1 MNFIKEKN
9 TPVMEQYLSLK
20 AQYNDHLLF
29 YRMGDF
35 YELFFEDAI
44 KAAKLLNIVLTKR
57 GHSNGQEIPMCG
69 VPAHSS
75 ESYLHKL
82 IDLGFKVAVCDQL
95 ETVDEAK
102 KRGYKSIVKR
112 DVVRIVTPGTIIEES
127 LLEDKSNNYLAS
139 IVEKDNDYAIGW
151 LELSTGKFFH
161 TVTNLNALDSDLLR
175 ISPRELLISEKL
187 TENEK
192 FRSILRNYKISIA
205 QHAQSFFEYNK
216 SHRTLCEFYKVKELG
231 VIGNFSW
238 VEIMACGSLLEY
250 VRTTQRGSV
259 PRLEL
264 PKTYKQQNFMLIDA
278 SARRNLELFSTQS
291 GEKKGSLI
299 SVIDYTVT
307 APGGRLLKQV
317 LASPLVCPK
326 AINLRLNTV
335 QFFVNNH
342 ESRKKIR
349 EILSNI
355 PDIER
360 SLSRLMLGR
369 GSPKDIN
376 LLKIGLGKILELFEF
391 LSKLDLSHEKSTTH
405 SEVSFQRVTR
415 EKESWIP
422 VSSTGMTE
430 QSTGMIEQSTGMTEE
445 STEITQESTGVTD
458 SYTRDPLKSNQCEL
472 SLIHKNLGNHKN
484 LFELLSG
491 AVFDNNVGNIKEGG
505 FINPKYDSE
514 LSELSYILNNSNKL
528 ITKLRESYRDLT
540 GIAALKILHNNIL
553 GYYVEVSANH
563 KVTSDIFI
571 HRQSLANSF
580 RYTTAELKELENK
593 ILTARDA
600 AINLE
605 IRIFGELCSK
615 IAEESEKIAI
625 AANALAKLDI
635 RTAFA
640 ELAVQ
645 NNYVKPTVNNSK
657 EFNICSGRHPV
668 IEANSKFI
676 ANSIN
681 LAGIHL
687 ITGPNMAG
695 KSTFLRQNALI
706 AILAHMGSF
715 VPAES
720 AHIGV
725 IDKVFSRVGAT
736 DNIAAGHSTFMVE
749 MIETATIV
757 NHATDRSL
765 VILDE
770 IGRGTGVYDGLSIAQ
785 AVIEH
790 IHNVNK
796 CRAIFATHY
805 HELTKVSGYLE
816 NVKCFCVKIKEW
828 NGEVIFLH
836 EVIEGI
842 ADESYGIHV
851 AKLAGFPDSVLN
863 RAGEVF
869 AELMPIANP
878 L

>member
-1 MNFIKEKN
+1 MSFVKEKN
-9 TPVMEQYLSLK
+9 TPVMEQYLNLK
-20 AQYNDHLLF
+20 AQYKDHLLF
-29 YRMGDF
+29 YRLGDF
-35 YELFFEDAI
+35 YELFFDDAI

-57 GHSNGQEIPMCG
+57 GNSCGQEIPMCG

-82 IDLGFKVAVCDQL
+82 IDLGFKVAICDQL
-95 ETVDEAK
+95 ETADEAK

-112 DVVRIVTPGTIIEES
+112 DVVRVVTPGTIIEDS

-139 IVEKDNDYAIGW
+139 IVEQNDEYAISW

-161 TVTNLNALDSDLLR
+161 TLTSLKALDSDLLR
-175 ISPRELLISEKL
+175 ISPRELLISEKF
-187 TENEK
+187 TEDEK
-192 FRSILRNYKISIA
+192 IRSVLKNYKISIT
-205 QHAQSFFEYNK
+205 QHAQSFFEYSK
-216 SHRTLCEFYKVKELG
+216 SHRTLCEFYKIRELG
-231 VIGNFSW
+231 SIGNFSK
-238 VEIMACGSLLEY
+238 VEIMACGALLEY
-250 VRTTQRGSV
+250 VRVTQRGSI
-259 PRLEL
+259 PRLEF

-278 SARRNLELFSTQS
+278 SARRNLELFSTQF

-299 SVIDYTVT
+299 SVIDHTVT
-307 APGGRLLKQV
+307 ASGGRLLKQM
-317 LASPLVCPK
+317 LASPLACSK
-326 AINLRLNTV
+326 AINLRLSTA

-342 ESRKKIR
+342 DSRKKIR

-360 SLSRLMLGR
+360 SLSRLILGR
-369 GSPKDIN
+369 GSPKDMN
-376 LLKIGLGKILELFEF
+376 LLKIGLGKTLELSEF
-391 LSKLDLSHEKSTTH
+391 LCKI
-405 SEVSFQRVTR
+405 
-415 EKESWIP
+415 ESGENGSLPQQYVI
-422 VSSTGMTE
+422 
-430 QSTGMIEQSTGMTEE
+430 Q
-445 STEITQESTGVTD
+445 TEIQPASRAGITVKSDES
-458 SYTRDPLKSNQCEL
+458 EL
-472 SLIHKNLGNHKN
+472 STIHKSLGNHKD
-484 LFELLSG
+484 LFELLNS
-491 AVFDNNVGNIKEGG
+491 AILDNNLSSVKEGG
-505 FINPKYDSE
+505 FIHSKYNSE
-514 LSELSYILNNSNKL
+514 LYELSYILNNSNKL

-563 KVTSDIFI
+563 KITSDIFI
-571 HRQSLANSF
+571 HRQSLANSM
-580 RYTTAELKELENK
+580 RYTTNELKELENK

-600 AINLE
+600 AIGLE
-605 IRIFGELCSK
+605 MKIFSELCSEVAK
-615 IAEESEKIAI
+615 ESEKIAL

-645 NNYVKPTVNNSK
+645 NNYVKPIIDDSK
-657 EFNICSGRHPV
+657 EFNICSGRHLV
-668 IEANSKFI
+668 VEVNDKFI

-725 IDKVFSRVGAT
+725 IDKIFSRVGAT
-736 DNIAAGHSTFMVE
+736 DNITAGYSTFMVE

-757 NHATDRSL
+757 NQATDRSL

-805 HELTKVSGYLE
+805 HELTKVSKYLK
-816 NVKCFCVKIKEW
+816 NVKCFCVKIREW

-863 RAGEVF
+863 RASEVF
-869 AELMPIANP
+869 EELKA
-878 L
+878 

>member
-1 MNFIKEKN
+1 MCNIIYNNVYQYNILKNIMSFVKEKN
-9 TPVMEQYLSLK
+9 TPVMEQYLNLK
-20 AQYNDHLLF
+20 AQYKDHLLF
-29 YRMGDF
+29 YRLGDF
-35 YELFFEDAI
+35 YELFFDDAI

-57 GHSNGQEIPMCG
+57 GNSCGQEIPMCG

-82 IDLGFKVAVCDQL
+82 IDLGFKVAICDQL
-95 ETVDEAK
+95 ETADEAK

-112 DVVRIVTPGTIIEES
+112 DVVRVVTPGTIIEDS

-139 IVEKDNDYAIGW
+139 IVEQNDEYAISW

-161 TVTNLNALDSDLLR
+161 TLTSLKALDSDLLR
-175 ISPRELLISEKL
+175 ISPRELLISEKF
-187 TENEK
+187 TEDEK
-192 FRSILRNYKISIA
+192 IRSILKNYKISIT
-205 QHAQSFFEYNK
+205 QHAQSFFEYSK
-216 SHRTLCEFYKVKELG
+216 SHRTLCEFYKIRELG
-231 VIGNFSW
+231 SIGNFSK
-238 VEIMACGSLLEY
+238 VEIMACGALLEY
-250 VRTTQRGSV
+250 VRVTQRGSI
-259 PRLEL
+259 PRLEF

-278 SARRNLELFSTQS
+278 SARRNLELFSTQF

-299 SVIDYTVT
+299 SVIDHTVT
-307 APGGRLLKQV
+307 ASGGRLLKQM
-317 LASPLVCPK
+317 LASPLACSK
-326 AINLRLNTV
+326 AINLRLSTA

-342 ESRKKIR
+342 DSRRKIR

-360 SLSRLMLGR
+360 SLSRLILGR
-369 GSPKDIN
+369 GSPKDMN
-376 LLKIGLGKILELFEF
+376 LLKIGLGKTLELSEF
-391 LSKLDLSHEKSTTH
+391 LCKI
-405 SEVSFQRVTR
+405 
-415 EKESWIP
+415 ESGENGSLPQQYVI
-422 VSSTGMTE
+422 
-430 QSTGMIEQSTGMTEE
+430 Q
-445 STEITQESTGVTD
+445 TEIQPASRAGITVKSDES
-458 SYTRDPLKSNQCEL
+458 EL
-472 SLIHKNLGNHKN
+472 STIHKSLGNHKD
-484 LFELLSG
+484 LFELLNS
-491 AVFDNNVGNIKEGG
+491 AILDNNLSSVKEGG
-505 FINPKYDSE
+505 FIHSKYNSE

-528 ITKLRESYRDLT
+528 VTKLRESYRDLT

-563 KVTSDIFI
+563 KITSDIFI
-571 HRQSLANSF
+571 HRQSLANSM
-580 RYTTAELKELENK
+580 RYTTNELKELENK

-600 AINLE
+600 AIGLE
-605 IRIFGELCSK
+605 MKIFSELCSEVAK
-615 IAEESEKIAI
+615 ESEKIAL

-645 NNYVKPTVNNSK
+645 NNYVKPIIDDSK

-668 IEANSKFI
+668 VEVNDKFI

-725 IDKVFSRVGAT
+725 IDKIFSRVGAT
-736 DNIAAGHSTFMVE
+736 DNITAGYSTFMVE

-757 NHATDRSL
+757 NQATDRSL

-805 HELTKVSGYLE
+805 HELTKVSKYLK
-816 NVKCFCVKIKEW
+816 NVKCFCVKIREW

-863 RAGEVF
+863 RASEVF
-869 AELMPIANP
+869 EELKA
-878 L
+878 

>member
-1 MNFIKEKN
+1 MSFVREKN
-9 TPVMEQYLSLK
+9 TPVMEQYLNLK
-20 AQYNDHLLF
+20 AQYKDHLLF
-29 YRMGDF
+29 YRLGDF
-35 YELFFEDAI
+35 YELFFDDAI

-57 GHSNGQEIPMCG
+57 GNSNGQEIPMCG

-82 IDLGFKVAVCDQL
+82 IDLGFKVAICDQL
-95 ETVDEAK
+95 ETANEAK

-112 DVVRIVTPGTIIEES
+112 DVVRVVTPGTIIEDS

-139 IVEKDNDYAIGW
+139 IVEQNDEYAISW

-161 TVTNLNALDSDLLR
+161 TLTNLKALDSDLLR
-175 ISPRELLISEKL
+175 ISPRELLISEKF
-187 TENEK
+187 TEDEK
-192 FRSILRNYKISIA
+192 IRSILKNYKISIT
-205 QHAQSFFEYNK
+205 QHAQSFFEYSK
-216 SHRTLCEFYKVKELG
+216 SHRTLCEFYKIRELG
-231 VIGNFSW
+231 SIGNFSK
-238 VEIMACGSLLEY
+238 VEIMACGALLEY
-250 VRTTQRGSV
+250 VRVTQRGSI
-259 PRLEL
+259 PRLEF

-278 SARRNLELFSTQS
+278 SARRNLELFSTQF

-299 SVIDYTVT
+299 SVIDHTVT
-307 APGGRLLKQV
+307 ASGGRLLKQM
-317 LASPLVCPK
+317 LASPLACSK
-326 AINLRLNTV
+326 AINLRLSTA

-342 ESRKKIR
+342 EPRRKIR

-360 SLSRLMLGR
+360 SLSRLILGR
-369 GSPKDIN
+369 GSPKDMN
-376 LLKIGLGKILELFEF
+376 LLKIGLGKTLELSEF
-391 LSKLDLSHEKSTTH
+391 LCKI
-405 SEVSFQRVTR
+405 
-415 EKESWIP
+415 ESGENGSLPQQYVIQVADTGIQMQIP
-422 VSSTGMTE
+422 ASRAGMTVK
-430 QSTGMIEQSTGMTEE
+430 SDE
-445 STEITQESTGVTD
+445 S
-458 SYTRDPLKSNQCEL
+458 EL
-472 SLIHKNLGNHKN
+472 STIHKSLGNHKD
-484 LFELLSG
+484 LFELLNS
-491 AVFDNNVGNIKEGG
+491 AILDNNLSSVKEGG
-505 FINPKYDSE
+505 FINPKYNSE

-528 ITKLRESYRDLT
+528 VTKLRESYRDLT

-563 KVTSDIFI
+563 KITSDIFI
-571 HRQSLANSF
+571 HRQSLANSM
-580 RYTTAELKELENK
+580 RYTTNELKELENK

-600 AINLE
+600 AIGLE
-605 IRIFGELCSK
+605 VKIFSELCSEVAK
-615 IAEESEKIAI
+615 ESEKIAL

-635 RTAFA
+635 RATFA

-645 NNYVKPTVNNSK
+645 NNYVKPIIDDSK
-657 EFNICSGRHPV
+657 EFNIRNGRHPV
-668 IEANSKFI
+668 VEVNDKFI

-706 AILAHMGSF
+706 AVLAHMGSF

-725 IDKVFSRVGAT
+725 IDKIFSRVGAT
-736 DNIAAGHSTFMVE
+736 DNITAGYSTFMVE

-757 NHATDRSL
+757 NQATDRSL

-805 HELTKVSGYLE
+805 HELTKVSKYLK
-816 NVKCFCVKIKEW
+816 NVKCFCVKIREW

-863 RAGEVF
+863 RASEVF
-869 AELMPIANP
+869 EELKA
-878 L
+878 

>member
-1 MNFIKEKN
+1 MNFVREKN
-9 TPVMEQYLSLK
+9 TPVMEQYLNLK
-20 AQYNDHLLF
+20 AQYKDHLLF
-29 YRMGDF
+29 YRLGDF
-35 YELFFEDAI
+35 YELFFDDAV

-57 GHSNGQEIPMCG
+57 GNSCGQDIPMCG

-82 IDLGFKVAVCDQL
+82 INLGFKVAICDQL
-95 ETVDEAK
+95 ETADEAK
-102 KRGYKSIVKR
+102 RRGHKSIVKR
-112 DVVRIVTPGTIIEES
+112 DVVRIVTPGTIIEDS

-139 IVEKDNDYAIGW
+139 IVEQNGEYAIGW

-161 TVTNLNALDSDLLR
+161 TLTNLKALDSDLLR
-175 ISPRELLISEKL
+175 ISPKELLISEKL
-187 TENEK
+187 TEDEK
-192 FRSILRNYKISIA
+192 IRSILKNYKISIT

-216 SHRTLCEFYKVKELG
+216 SHRTLCEFYKIRELG
-231 VIGNFSW
+231 VIGNFSK
-238 VEIMACGSLLEY
+238 VEIIACGALLEY
-250 VRTTQRGSV
+250 VRVTQRGSI

-264 PKTYKQQNFMLIDA
+264 PKPYRQQSFMLIDA
-278 SARRNLELFSTQS
+278 SARRNLELFSTQF

-299 SVIDYTVT
+299 SVIDHTVT
-307 APGGRLLKQV
+307 ASGGRLLKQM
-317 LASPLVCPK
+317 LASPLACPK
-326 AINLRLNTV
+326 AINLRLSTA
-335 QFFVNNH
+335 QFFVNSY
-342 ESRKKIR
+342 EARKKIR

-369 GSPKDIN
+369 GSPKDMN
-376 LLKIGLGKILELFEF
+376 LLKIGLGKTLELSEF
-391 LSKLDLSHEKSTTH
+391 LSTLHSYHLSEKSA
-405 SEVSFQRVTR
+405 VDLQMSFQCLTV
-415 EKESWIP
+415 ESKGKEPMSTAQIA
-422 VSSTGMTE
+422 SSD
-430 QSTGMIEQSTGMTEE
+430 E
-445 STEITQESTGVTD
+445 S
-458 SYTRDPLKSNQCEL
+458 EL
-472 SLIHKNLGNHKN
+472 STIHKSFGNHKE
-484 LFELLSG
+484 LFELLND
-491 AVFDNNVGNIKEGG
+491 AVLDNNLSSAKEGG
-505 FINPKYDSE
+505 FINPKYNQE
-514 LSELSYILNNSNKL
+514 LSELSYVLNNSNKL

-553 GYYVEVSANH
+553 GYYIEVSANH
-563 KVTSDIFI
+563 KLTSDIFI
-571 HRQSLANSF
+571 HRQSLANSM
-580 RYTTAELKELENK
+580 RYTTNELKELENK

-600 AINLE
+600 VISLE
-605 IRIFGELCSK
+605 MKIFSELCGK
-615 IAEESEKIAI
+615 IAKESEKIAL

-640 ELAVQ
+640 ELAMQ
-645 NNYVKPTVNNSK
+645 NNYVKPIIDDSK

-668 IEANSKFI
+668 VEVNDKFI
-676 ANSIN
+676 ANNIN

-715 VPAES
+715 VPADS

-725 IDKVFSRVGAT
+725 IDKIFSRVGAT
-736 DNIAAGHSTFMVE
+736 DNITAGYSTFMVE

-757 NHATDRSL
+757 NQATDRSL

-805 HELTKVSGYLE
+805 HELTKVSKYLK

-836 EVIEGI
+836 EVVEGV

-851 AKLAGFPDSVLN
+851 AKLAGFPDSVLD
-863 RAGEVF
+863 RASEVF
-869 AELMPIANP
+869 EELKA
-878 L
+878 

>member
-1 MNFIKEKN
+1 MSFVKEKN
-9 TPVMEQYLSLK
+9 TPVMEQYLNLK
-20 AQYNDHLLF
+20 AQYKDHLLF
-29 YRMGDF
+29 YRLGDF
-35 YELFFEDAI
+35 YELFFDDAI

-57 GHSNGQEIPMCG
+57 GNSCGQEIPMCG

-82 IDLGFKVAVCDQL
+82 IDLGFKVAICDQL
-95 ETVDEAK
+95 ETADEAK

-112 DVVRIVTPGTIIEES
+112 DVVRVVTPGTIIEDS

-139 IVEKDNDYAIGW
+139 IVEQNDEYAISW

-161 TVTNLNALDSDLLR
+161 TLTSLKALDSDLLR
-175 ISPRELLISEKL
+175 ISPRELLISEKF
-187 TENEK
+187 TEDEK
-192 FRSILRNYKISIA
+192 IRSILKNYKISIT
-205 QHAQSFFEYNK
+205 QHAQSFFEYSK
-216 SHRTLCEFYKVKELG
+216 SHRTLCEFYKIRELG
-231 VIGNFSW
+231 SIGNFSK
-238 VEIMACGSLLEY
+238 VEIMACGALLEY
-250 VRTTQRGSV
+250 VRVTQRGSI
-259 PRLEL
+259 PRLEF

-278 SARRNLELFSTQS
+278 SARRNLELFSTQF

-299 SVIDYTVT
+299 SVIDHTVT
-307 APGGRLLKQV
+307 ASGGRLLKQM
-317 LASPLVCPK
+317 LASPLACSK
-326 AINLRLNTV
+326 AINLRLSTA

-342 ESRKKIR
+342 DSRRKIR

-360 SLSRLMLGR
+360 SLSRLILGR
-369 GSPKDIN
+369 GSPKDMN
-376 LLKIGLGKILELFEF
+376 LLKIGLGKTLELSEF
-391 LSKLDLSHEKSTTH
+391 LCKI
-405 SEVSFQRVTR
+405 
-415 EKESWIP
+415 ESGENGSLPQQYVI
-422 VSSTGMTE
+422 
-430 QSTGMIEQSTGMTEE
+430 Q
-445 STEITQESTGVTD
+445 TEIQPASRAGITVKSDES
-458 SYTRDPLKSNQCEL
+458 EL
-472 SLIHKNLGNHKN
+472 STIHKSLGNHKD
-484 LFELLSG
+484 LFELLNS
-491 AVFDNNVGNIKEGG
+491 AILDNNLSSVKEGG
-505 FINPKYDSE
+505 FIHSKYNSE

-528 ITKLRESYRDLT
+528 VTKLRESYRDLT

-563 KVTSDIFI
+563 KITSDIFI
-571 HRQSLANSF
+571 HRQSLANSM
-580 RYTTAELKELENK
+580 RYTTNELKELENK

-600 AINLE
+600 AIGLE
-605 IRIFGELCSK
+605 MKIFSELCSEVAK
-615 IAEESEKIAI
+615 ESEKIAL

-645 NNYVKPTVNNSK
+645 NNYVKPIIDDSK

-668 IEANSKFI
+668 VEVNDKFI

-725 IDKVFSRVGAT
+725 IDKIFSRVGAT
-736 DNIAAGHSTFMVE
+736 DNITAGYSTFMVE

-757 NHATDRSL
+757 NQATDRSL

-805 HELTKVSGYLE
+805 HELTKVSKYLK
-816 NVKCFCVKIKEW
+816 NVKCFCVKIREW

-842 ADESYGIHV
+842 ANESYGIHV

-863 RAGEVF
+863 RASEVF
-869 AELMPIANP
+869 EELKA
-878 L
+878 

>member
-1 MNFIKEKN
+1 
-9 TPVMEQYLSLK
+9 MEQYLNLK
-20 AQYNDHLLF
+20 AQYKDHLLF
-29 YRMGDF
+29 YRLGDF
-35 YELFFEDAI
+35 YELFFDDAI

-57 GHSNGQEIPMCG
+57 GNSNGQEIPMCG

-82 IDLGFKVAVCDQL
+82 IDLGFKVAICDQL
-95 ETVDEAK
+95 ETADEAK

-112 DVVRIVTPGTIIEES
+112 DVVRVVTPGTIIEDS

-139 IVEKDNDYAIGW
+139 IVEQNDEYAISW

-161 TVTNLNALDSDLLR
+161 TLTSLKALDSDLLR
-175 ISPRELLISEKL
+175 ISPRELLISEKFI
-187 TENEK
+187 EDEK
-192 FRSILRNYKISIA
+192 IRSILKNYKISIT
-205 QHAQSFFEYNK
+205 QHAQSFFEYSK
-216 SHRTLCEFYKVKELG
+216 SHRTLCEFYKIRELG
-231 VIGNFSW
+231 SIGNFSK
-238 VEIMACGSLLEY
+238 VEIIACGALLEY
-250 VRTTQRGSV
+250 VRVTQRGSI
-259 PRLEL
+259 PRLEF

-278 SARRNLELFSTQS
+278 SARRNLELFTTQF

-299 SVIDYTVT
+299 SVIDHTVT
-307 APGGRLLKQV
+307 ASGGRLLKQM
-317 LASPLVCPK
+317 LASPLACSK
-326 AINLRLNTV
+326 AINLRLSTA

-342 ESRKKIR
+342 EPRRKIR

-360 SLSRLMLGR
+360 SLSRLILGR
-369 GSPKDIN
+369 GSPKDMN
-376 LLKIGLGKILELFEF
+376 LLKIGLGKTLELSEF
-391 LSKLDLSHEKSTTH
+391 LSNLHN
-405 SEVSFQRVTR
+405 
-415 EKESWIP
+415 
-422 VSSTGMTE
+422 
-430 QSTGMIEQSTGMTEE
+430 
-445 STEITQESTGVTD
+445 
-458 SYTRDPLKSNQCEL
+458 YCLKSEL
-472 SLIHKNLGNHKN
+472 STIHKSLGNHKD
-484 LFELLSG
+484 LFELLNS
-491 AVFDNNVGNIKEGG
+491 AILDNNLSSVKEGG
-505 FINPKYDSE
+505 FIHSKYNSE

-563 KVTSDIFI
+563 KITSDIFI
-571 HRQSLANSF
+571 HRQSLANSM
-580 RYTTAELKELENK
+580 RYTTNELKELENK

-600 AINLE
+600 AIGLE
-605 IRIFGELCSK
+605 MKIFSELCSEVAK
-615 IAEESEKIAI
+615 ESEKIAL

-645 NNYVKPTVNNSK
+645 NNYVKPIIDDSK

-668 IEANSKFI
+668 VEVNDKFI

-706 AILAHMGSF
+706 AVLAHMGSF

-725 IDKVFSRVGAT
+725 IDKIFSRVGAT
-736 DNIAAGHSTFMVE
+736 DNITAGYSTFMVE

-757 NHATDRSL
+757 NQATDRSL

-805 HELTKVSGYLE
+805 HELTKVGEYLE
-816 NVKCFCVKIKEW
+816 NVKCFCMKIKEW
-828 NGEVIFLH
+828 KGEVIFLH

-863 RAGEVF
+863 RAREVF
-869 AELMPIANP
+869 EELKT
-878 L
+878 

>member
-1 MNFIKEKN
+1 MCNIIYNNVYQYNILKNIMSFVKEKN
-9 TPVMEQYLSLK
+9 TPVMEQYLNLK
-20 AQYNDHLLF
+20 AQYKDHLLF
-29 YRMGDF
+29 YRLGDF
-35 YELFFEDAI
+35 YELFFDDAI

-57 GHSNGQEIPMCG
+57 GNSCGQEIPMCG

-82 IDLGFKVAVCDQL
+82 IDLGFKVAICDQL
-95 ETVDEAK
+95 ETADEAK

-112 DVVRIVTPGTIIEES
+112 DVVRVVTPGTIIEDS

-139 IVEKDNDYAIGW
+139 IVEQNDEYAISW

-161 TVTNLNALDSDLLR
+161 TLTSLKALDSDLLR
-175 ISPRELLISEKL
+175 ISPRELLISEKF
-187 TENEK
+187 TEDEK
-192 FRSILRNYKISIA
+192 IRSILKNYKISIT
-205 QHAQSFFEYNK
+205 QHAQSFFEYSK
-216 SHRTLCEFYKVKELG
+216 SHRTLCEFYKIRELG
-231 VIGNFSW
+231 SIGNFSK
-238 VEIMACGSLLEY
+238 VEIMACGALLEY
-250 VRTTQRGSV
+250 VRVTQRGSI
-259 PRLEL
+259 PRLEF

-278 SARRNLELFSTQS
+278 SARRNLELFSTQF

-299 SVIDYTVT
+299 SVIDHTVT
-307 APGGRLLKQV
+307 ASGGRLLKQM
-317 LASPLVCPK
+317 LASPLACSK
-326 AINLRLNTV
+326 AINLRLSTA

-342 ESRKKIR
+342 EPRRKIR

-360 SLSRLMLGR
+360 SLSRLILGR
-369 GSPKDIN
+369 GSPKDMN
-376 LLKIGLGKILELFEF
+376 LLKIGLGKTLELSEF
-391 LSKLDLSHEKSTTH
+391 LCKI
-405 SEVSFQRVTR
+405 
-415 EKESWIP
+415 ESGENGSLPQQYVIQTEIQP
-422 VSSTGMTE
+422 ASRAGMTVK
-430 QSTGMIEQSTGMTEE
+430 SDE
-445 STEITQESTGVTD
+445 S
-458 SYTRDPLKSNQCEL
+458 EL
-472 SLIHKNLGNHKN
+472 STIHKSLGNHKD
-484 LFELLSG
+484 LFELLNS
-491 AVFDNNVGNIKEGG
+491 AILDNNLSSVKEGG
-505 FINPKYDSE
+505 FIHSKYNSE

-563 KVTSDIFI
+563 KITSDIFI
-571 HRQSLANSF
+571 HRQSLANSM
-580 RYTTAELKELENK
+580 RYTTNELKELENK

-600 AINLE
+600 AIGLE
-605 IRIFGELCSK
+605 MKIFSELCSEVAK
-615 IAEESEKIAI
+615 ESEKIAL

-645 NNYVKPTVNNSK
+645 NNYVKPIIDDSK

-668 IEANSKFI
+668 VEVNDKFI

-725 IDKVFSRVGAT
+725 IDKIFSRVGAT
-736 DNIAAGHSTFMVE
+736 DNITAGYSTFMVE

-757 NHATDRSL
+757 NQATDRSL

-805 HELTKVSGYLE
+805 HELTKVSKYLK
-816 NVKCFCVKIKEW
+816 NVKCFCVKIREW
-828 NGEVIFLH
+828 NGEVIFLR

-863 RAGEVF
+863 RASEIF
-869 AELMPIANP
+869 EELKA
-878 L
+878 

>member
-1 MNFIKEKN
+1 
-9 TPVMEQYLSLK
+9 
-20 AQYNDHLLF
+20 
-29 YRMGDF
+29 
-35 YELFFEDAI
+35 
-44 KAAKLLNIVLTKR
+44 
-57 GHSNGQEIPMCG
+57 
-69 VPAHSS
+69 
-75 ESYLHKL
+75 
-82 IDLGFKVAVCDQL
+82 
-95 ETVDEAK
+95 
-102 KRGYKSIVKR
+102 KSIVKR
-112 DVVRIVTPGTIIEES
+112 DVVRVVTPGTIIEDS

-139 IVEKDNDYAIGW
+139 IVEQNDEYAISW

-161 TVTNLNALDSDLLR
+161 TLTSLKALDSDLLR
-175 ISPRELLISEKL
+175 ISPRELLISEKF
-187 TENEK
+187 TEDEK
-192 FRSILRNYKISIA
+192 IRSILKNYKISIT
-205 QHAQSFFEYNK
+205 QHAQSFFEYSK
-216 SHRTLCEFYKVKELG
+216 SHRTLCEFYKIRELG
-231 VIGNFSW
+231 SIGNFSK
-238 VEIMACGSLLEY
+238 VEIMACGALLEY
-250 VRTTQRGSV
+250 VRVTQRGSI
-259 PRLEL
+259 PRLEF

-278 SARRNLELFSTQS
+278 SARRNLELFSTQF

-299 SVIDYTVT
+299 SVIDHTVT
-307 APGGRLLKQV
+307 ASGGRLLKQM
-317 LASPLVCPK
+317 LASPLACSK
-326 AINLRLNTV
+326 AINLRLSTA

-342 ESRKKIR
+342 DSRRKIR

-360 SLSRLMLGR
+360 SLSRLILGR
-369 GSPKDIN
+369 GSPKDMN
-376 LLKIGLGKILELFEF
+376 LLKIGLGKTLELSEF
-391 LSKLDLSHEKSTTH
+391 LCKI
-405 SEVSFQRVTR
+405 
-415 EKESWIP
+415 ESGENGSLPQQYVI
-422 VSSTGMTE
+422 
-430 QSTGMIEQSTGMTEE
+430 Q
-445 STEITQESTGVTD
+445 TEIQLASRAGITVKSDES
-458 SYTRDPLKSNQCEL
+458 EL
-472 SLIHKNLGNHKN
+472 STIHKSLGNHKD
-484 LFELLSG
+484 LFELLNS
-491 AVFDNNVGNIKEGG
+491 AILDNNLSSVKEGG
-505 FINPKYDSE
+505 FIHSKYNSE

-528 ITKLRESYRDLT
+528 VTKLRESYRDLT

-563 KVTSDIFI
+563 KITSDIFI
-571 HRQSLANSF
+571 HRQSLANSM
-580 RYTTAELKELENK
+580 RYTTNELKALENK

-600 AINLE
+600 AIGLE
-605 IRIFGELCSK
+605 MKIFSELCSEVAK
-615 IAEESEKIAI
+615 ESEKIAL

-645 NNYVKPTVNNSK
+645 NNYVKPIIDDSK

-668 IEANSKFI
+668 VEVNDKFI

-725 IDKVFSRVGAT
+725 IDKIFSRVGAT
-736 DNIAAGHSTFMVE
+736 DNITAGYSTFMVE

-757 NHATDRSL
+757 NQATDRSL

-805 HELTKVSGYLE
+805 HELTKVSKYLK
-816 NVKCFCVKIKEW
+816 NVKCFCVKIREW

-863 RAGEVF
+863 RASEVF
-869 AELMPIANP
+869 EELKA
-878 L
+878 

>member
-1 MNFIKEKN
+1 MCNIIYNNVYQYNILKNIMSFVKEKN
-9 TPVMEQYLSLK
+9 TPVMEQYLNLK
-20 AQYNDHLLF
+20 AQYKDHLLF
-29 YRMGDF
+29 YRLGDF
-35 YELFFEDAI
+35 YELFFDDAI

-57 GHSNGQEIPMCG
+57 GNSCGQEIPMCG

-82 IDLGFKVAVCDQL
+82 IDLGFKVAICDQL
-95 ETVDEAK
+95 ETADEAK

-112 DVVRIVTPGTIIEES
+112 DVVRVVTPGTIIEDS

-139 IVEKDNDYAIGW
+139 IVEQNDEYAISW

-161 TVTNLNALDSDLLR
+161 TLTSLKALDSDLLR
-175 ISPRELLISEKL
+175 ISPRELLISEKF
-187 TENEK
+187 TEDEK
-192 FRSILRNYKISIA
+192 IRSILKNYKISIT
-205 QHAQSFFEYNK
+205 QHAQSFFEYSK
-216 SHRTLCEFYKVKELG
+216 SHRTLCEFYKIRELG
-231 VIGNFSW
+231 SIGNFSK
-238 VEIMACGSLLEY
+238 VEIMACGALLEY
-250 VRTTQRGSV
+250 VRVTQRGSI
-259 PRLEL
+259 PRLEF
-264 PKTYKQQNFMLIDA
+264 PKTYKQQNFMLIDT
-278 SARRNLELFSTQS
+278 SARRNLELFSTQF

-299 SVIDYTVT
+299 SVIDHTVT
-307 APGGRLLKQV
+307 ASGGRLLKQM
-317 LASPLVCPK
+317 LASPLACSK
-326 AINLRLNTV
+326 AINLRLSTA

-342 ESRKKIR
+342 DSRRKIR

-360 SLSRLMLGR
+360 SLSRLILGR
-369 GSPKDIN
+369 GSPKDMN
-376 LLKIGLGKILELFEF
+376 LLKIGLGKTLELSEF
-391 LSKLDLSHEKSTTH
+391 LCKI
-405 SEVSFQRVTR
+405 
-415 EKESWIP
+415 ESGENGSLPQQYVI
-422 VSSTGMTE
+422 
-430 QSTGMIEQSTGMTEE
+430 Q
-445 STEITQESTGVTD
+445 TEIQPASRAGITVKSDES
-458 SYTRDPLKSNQCEL
+458 EL
-472 SLIHKNLGNHKN
+472 STIHKSLGNHKD
-484 LFELLSG
+484 LFELLNS
-491 AVFDNNVGNIKEGG
+491 AILDNNLSSVKEGG
-505 FINPKYDSE
+505 FIHSKYNSE

-528 ITKLRESYRDLT
+528 VTKLRESYRDLT

-563 KVTSDIFI
+563 KITSDIFI
-571 HRQSLANSF
+571 HRQSLANSM
-580 RYTTAELKELENK
+580 RYTTNELKELENK

-600 AINLE
+600 AIGLE
-605 IRIFGELCSK
+605 MKIFSELCSEVAK
-615 IAEESEKIAI
+615 ESEKIAL

-645 NNYVKPTVNNSK
+645 NNYVKPIIDDSK

-668 IEANSKFI
+668 VEVNDKFI

-725 IDKVFSRVGAT
+725 IDKIFSRVGAT
-736 DNIAAGHSTFMVE
+736 DNITAGYSTFMVE

-757 NHATDRSL
+757 NQATDRSL

-805 HELTKVSGYLE
+805 HELTKVSKYLK
-816 NVKCFCVKIKEW
+816 NVKCFCVKIREW

-863 RAGEVF
+863 RASEVF
-869 AELMPIANP
+869 EELKA
-878 L
+878 

>member
-1 MNFIKEKN
+1 MSFVKERN
-9 TPVMEQYLSLK
+9 TPVMEQYLNLK
-20 AQYNDHLLF
+20 AQYKDHLLF
-29 YRMGDF
+29 YRLGDF
-35 YELFFEDAI
+35 YELFFDDAI

-57 GHSNGQEIPMCG
+57 GNSNGQEIPMCG

-82 IDLGFKVAVCDQL
+82 IDLGFKVAICDQL
-95 ETVDEAK
+95 ETADEAK

-112 DVVRIVTPGTIIEES
+112 DVVRVVTPGTIIEDS

-139 IVEKDNDYAIGW
+139 IVEQNDEYAISW

-161 TVTNLNALDSDLLR
+161 TLTNLKALDSDLLR
-175 ISPRELLISEKL
+175 ISPRELLISEKF
-187 TENEK
+187 TEDEK
-192 FRSILRNYKISIA
+192 IRSILKNYKISIT
-205 QHAQSFFEYNK
+205 QHAQSFFEYSK
-216 SHRTLCEFYKVKELG
+216 SHRTLCEFYKIRELG
-231 VIGNFSW
+231 SIGNFSK
-238 VEIMACGSLLEY
+238 VEIMACGALLEY
-250 VRTTQRGSV
+250 VRVTQRGSI
-259 PRLEL
+259 PRLEF

-278 SARRNLELFSTQS
+278 SARRNLELFSTQF

-299 SVIDYTVT
+299 SVIDHTVT
-307 APGGRLLKQV
+307 ASGGRLLKQM
-317 LASPLVCPK
+317 LASPLACSK
-326 AINLRLNTV
+326 AINLRLSTA

-342 ESRKKIR
+342 EPRRKIR

-360 SLSRLMLGR
+360 SLSRLILGR
-369 GSPKDIN
+369 GSPKDMN
-376 LLKIGLGKILELFEF
+376 LLKIGLGKTLELSEF
-391 LSKLDLSHEKSTTH
+391 LCKI
-405 SEVSFQRVTR
+405 
-415 EKESWIP
+415 ESGENGSLPQQYVIQVADTGIQMQIP
-422 VSSTGMTE
+422 ASRAGMTVK
-430 QSTGMIEQSTGMTEE
+430 SDE
-445 STEITQESTGVTD
+445 S
-458 SYTRDPLKSNQCEL
+458 EL
-472 SLIHKNLGNHKN
+472 STIHKSLGNHKD
-484 LFELLSG
+484 LFELLNS
-491 AVFDNNVGNIKEGG
+491 AILDNNLSSVKEGG
-505 FINPKYDSE
+505 FINPKYNSE

-528 ITKLRESYRDLT
+528 VTKLRESYRDLT

-563 KVTSDIFI
+563 KITSDIFI
-571 HRQSLANSF
+571 HRQSLANSM
-580 RYTTAELKELENK
+580 RYTTNELKELENK

-600 AINLE
+600 AIGLE
-605 IRIFGELCSK
+605 VKIFSELCSEVAK
-615 IAEESEKIAI
+615 ESEKIAL

-635 RTAFA
+635 RATFA

-645 NNYVKPTVNNSK
+645 NNYVKPIIDDSK
-657 EFNICSGRHPV
+657 EFNIRNGRHPV
-668 IEANSKFI
+668 VEVNDKFI

-706 AILAHMGSF
+706 AVLAHMGSF

-725 IDKVFSRVGAT
+725 IDKIFSRVGAT
-736 DNIAAGHSTFMVE
+736 DNIAAGYSTFMVE

-757 NHATDRSL
+757 NQATDRSL

-805 HELTKVSGYLE
+805 HELTKVSKYLK
-816 NVKCFCVKIKEW
+816 NVKCFCVKIREW

-863 RAGEVF
+863 RASEVF
-869 AELMPIANP
+869 EELKA
-878 L
+878 

>member
-1 MNFIKEKN
+1 MNLIREKN
-9 TPVMEQYLSLK
+9 TPVMEQYLNLK
-20 AQYNDHLLF
+20 TQYTDHLLF
-29 YRMGDF
+29 YRLGDF
-35 YELFFEDAI
+35 YELFFDDAI

-57 GHSNGQEIPMCG
+57 GNSNGQEIPMCG

-82 IDLGFKVAVCDQL
+82 IDLGFKVAICDQL
-95 ETVDEAK
+95 ETADEAK

-112 DVVRIVTPGTIIEES
+112 DVVRVVTPGTIIEDS

-139 IVEKDNDYAIGW
+139 IVEQNDEYAISW

-161 TVTNLNALDSDLLR
+161 TLTSLKALDSDLLR
-175 ISPRELLISEKL
+175 ISPRELLISEKFI
-187 TENEK
+187 EDEK
-192 FRSILRNYKISIA
+192 IRSILKNYKISIT
-205 QHAQSFFEYNK
+205 QHAQSFFEYSK
-216 SHRTLCEFYKVKELG
+216 SHRTLCEFYKIRELG
-231 VIGNFSW
+231 SIGNFSK
-238 VEIMACGSLLEY
+238 VEIMACGALLEY
-250 VRTTQRGSV
+250 IRVTQRGSI
-259 PRLEL
+259 PRLEF

-278 SARRNLELFSTQS
+278 SARRNLELFSTQF

-299 SVIDYTVT
+299 SVIDHTVT
-307 APGGRLLKQV
+307 ASGGRLLKQM
-317 LASPLVCPK
+317 LASPLACSK
-326 AINLRLNTV
+326 AINLRLSTA

-342 ESRKKIR
+342 EPRRKIR

-360 SLSRLMLGR
+360 SLSRLILGR
-369 GSPKDIN
+369 GSPKDMN
-376 LLKIGLGKILELFEF
+376 LLKIGLGKTLELSEF
-391 LSKLDLSHEKSTTH
+391 LCKI
-405 SEVSFQRVTR
+405 
-415 EKESWIP
+415 ESGENGSLPQQYVIQTEIQP
-422 VSSTGMTE
+422 ASRAGMTVK
-430 QSTGMIEQSTGMTEE
+430 SDE
-445 STEITQESTGVTD
+445 S
-458 SYTRDPLKSNQCEL
+458 EL
-472 SLIHKNLGNHKN
+472 STIHKSLGNHKD
-484 LFELLSG
+484 LFELLNS
-491 AVFDNNVGNIKEGG
+491 AILDNNFSSVKEGG
-505 FINPKYDSE
+505 FINPKYNSE

-528 ITKLRESYRDLT
+528 VTKLRESYRNLT

-563 KVTSDIFI
+563 KITSDIFI
-571 HRQSLANSF
+571 HRQSLANSM
-580 RYTTAELKELENK
+580 RYTTNELKELENK

-600 AINLE
+600 AIGLE
-605 IRIFGELCSK
+605 MKIFSELCSEVAK
-615 IAEESEKIAI
+615 ESEKIAL

-635 RTAFA
+635 RATFA

-645 NNYVKPTVNNSK
+645 NNYVKPIIDDSK

-668 IEANSKFI
+668 VEVNDKFI

-706 AILAHMGSF
+706 AVLAHMGSF

-725 IDKVFSRVGAT
+725 IDKIFSRVGAT
-736 DNIAAGHSTFMVE
+736 DNITAGYSTFMVE

-757 NHATDRSL
+757 NQATDRSL

-805 HELTKVSGYLE
+805 HELTKVSKYLKS
-816 NVKCFCVKIKEW
+816 VKCFCVKIREW

-863 RAGEVF
+863 RASEVF
-869 AELMPIANP
+869 EELKA
-878 L
+878 

>member
-1 MNFIKEKN
+1 
-9 TPVMEQYLSLK
+9 
-20 AQYNDHLLF
+20 
-29 YRMGDF
+29 
-35 YELFFEDAI
+35 
-44 KAAKLLNIVLTKR
+44 
-57 GHSNGQEIPMCG
+57 MCG

-82 IDLGFKVAVCDQL
+82 IDLGFKVAICDQL
-95 ETVDEAK
+95 ETADEAK

-112 DVVRIVTPGTIIEES
+112 DVVRVVTPGTIIEDS

-139 IVEKDNDYAIGW
+139 IVEQNDEYAISW

-161 TVTNLNALDSDLLR
+161 TLTSLKALDSDLLR
-175 ISPRELLISEKL
+175 ISPRELLISEKFI
-187 TENEK
+187 EDEK
-192 FRSILRNYKISIA
+192 IRSILKNYKISIT
-205 QHAQSFFEYNK
+205 QHAQSFFEYSK
-216 SHRTLCEFYKVKELG
+216 SHRTLCEFYKIRELG
-231 VIGNFSW
+231 SIGNFSK
-238 VEIMACGSLLEY
+238 VEIIACGALLEY
-250 VRTTQRGSV
+250 VRVTQRGSI
-259 PRLEL
+259 PRLEF

-278 SARRNLELFSTQS
+278 SARRNLELFTTQF

-299 SVIDYTVT
+299 SVIDHTVT
-307 APGGRLLKQV
+307 ASGGRLLKQM
-317 LASPLVCPK
+317 LASPLACSK
-326 AINLRLNTV
+326 AINLRLSTA

-342 ESRKKIR
+342 EPRRKIR

-360 SLSRLMLGR
+360 SLSRLILGR
-369 GSPKDIN
+369 GSPKDMN
-376 LLKIGLGKILELFEF
+376 LLKIGL
-391 LSKLDLSHEKSTTH
+391 EKEPVSTTQVI
-405 SEVSFQRVTR
+405 SSD
-415 EKESWIP
+415 ES
-422 VSSTGMTE
+422 
-430 QSTGMIEQSTGMTEE
+430 
-445 STEITQESTGVTD
+445 
-458 SYTRDPLKSNQCEL
+458 EL
-472 SLIHKNLGNHKN
+472 STIHKSLGNHKD
-484 LFELLSG
+484 LFELLNS
-491 AVFDNNVGNIKEGG
+491 AILDNNLSSVKEGG
-505 FINPKYDSE
+505 FIHSKYNSE

-563 KVTSDIFI
+563 KITSDIFI
-571 HRQSLANSF
+571 HRQSLANSM
-580 RYTTAELKELENK
+580 RYTTNELKELENK

-600 AINLE
+600 AIGLE
-605 IRIFGELCSK
+605 MKIFSELCSEVAK
-615 IAEESEKIAI
+615 ESEKIAL

-645 NNYVKPTVNNSK
+645 NNYVKPIIDDSK

-668 IEANSKFI
+668 VEVNDKFI

-706 AILAHMGSF
+706 AVLAHMGSF

-725 IDKVFSRVGAT
+725 IDKIFSRVGAT
-736 DNIAAGHSTFMVE
+736 DNITAGYSTFMVE

-757 NHATDRSL
+757 NQATDRSL

-805 HELTKVSGYLE
+805 HELTKVGEYLE
-816 NVKCFCVKIKEW
+816 NVKCFCMKIKEW
-828 NGEVIFLH
+828 KGEVIFLH

-863 RAGEVF
+863 RAREVF
-869 AELMPIANP
+869 EELKT
-878 L
+878 

>member
-1 MNFIKEKN
+1 
-9 TPVMEQYLSLK
+9 MEQYLNLK
-20 AQYNDHLLF
+20 AQYKDHLLF
-29 YRMGDF
+29 YRLGDF
-35 YELFFEDAI
+35 YELFFDDAI

-57 GHSNGQEIPMCG
+57 GNSYGQDIPMCG

-82 IDLGFKVAVCDQL
+82 IDLGFKVAICDQL
-95 ETVDEAK
+95 ETADEAK

-112 DVVRIVTPGTIIEES
+112 DVVRVVTPGTIIEDS

-139 IVEKDNDYAIGW
+139 IVEQNDEYAISW

-161 TVTNLNALDSDLLR
+161 TLTSLKALDSDLLR
-175 ISPRELLISEKL
+175 ISPRELLISEKF
-187 TENEK
+187 TEDEK
-192 FRSILRNYKISIA
+192 IRSILKNYKISIT
-205 QHAQSFFEYNK
+205 QHAQSFFEYSK
-216 SHRTLCEFYKVKELG
+216 SHRTLCEFYKIRELG
-231 VIGNFSW
+231 SIGNFSK
-238 VEIMACGSLLEY
+238 VEIMACGALLEY
-250 VRTTQRGSV
+250 VRVTQRGSI
-259 PRLEL
+259 PRLEF
-264 PKTYKQQNFMLIDA
+264 PKIYKQQNFMLIDA
-278 SARRNLELFSTQS
+278 SARRNLELFSTQF

-299 SVIDYTVT
+299 SVIDHTVT
-307 APGGRLLKQV
+307 ASGGRLLKQM
-317 LASPLVCPK
+317 LASPLACSK
-326 AINLRLNTV
+326 AINLRLSTA

-342 ESRKKIR
+342 EPRRKIR

-360 SLSRLMLGR
+360 SLSRLILGR
-369 GSPKDIN
+369 GSPKDMN
-376 LLKIGLGKILELFEF
+376 LLKIGLGKTLELSEF
-391 LSKLDLSHEKSTTH
+391 LCKI
-405 SEVSFQRVTR
+405 
-415 EKESWIP
+415 ESGENGSLPQQYVIQTEIQP
-422 VSSTGMTE
+422 ASRAGMTVK
-430 QSTGMIEQSTGMTEE
+430 SDE
-445 STEITQESTGVTD
+445 S
-458 SYTRDPLKSNQCEL
+458 EL
-472 SLIHKNLGNHKN
+472 STIHKSLGNHKD
-484 LFELLSG
+484 LFELLNS
-491 AVFDNNVGNIKEGG
+491 AILDNNLSSVKEGG
-505 FINPKYDSE
+505 FIHSKYNSE

-563 KVTSDIFI
+563 KITSDIFI
-571 HRQSLANSF
+571 HRQSLANSM
-580 RYTTAELKELENK
+580 RYTTNELKELENK

-600 AINLE
+600 AIGLE
-605 IRIFGELCSK
+605 MKIFSELCSEVAK
-615 IAEESEKIAI
+615 ESEKIAL

-645 NNYVKPTVNNSK
+645 NNYVKPIIDDSK

-668 IEANSKFI
+668 VEVNDKFI

-725 IDKVFSRVGAT
+725 IDKIFSRVGAT
-736 DNIAAGHSTFMVE
+736 DNITAGYSTFMVE

-757 NHATDRSL
+757 NQATDRSL

-805 HELTKVSGYLE
+805 HELTKVSKYLK
-816 NVKCFCVKIKEW
+816 NVKCFCVKIREW

-863 RAGEVF
+863 RASEVF
-869 AELMPIANP
+869 EELKA
-878 L
+878 

>member
-1 MNFIKEKN
+1 MNLIREKN
-9 TPVMEQYLSLK
+9 TPVMEQYLNLK
-20 AQYNDHLLF
+20 AQYKDHLLF
-29 YRMGDF
+29 YRLGDF
-35 YELFFEDAI
+35 YELFFDDAI

-57 GHSNGQEIPMCG
+57 GNSNGQEIPMCG

-82 IDLGFKVAVCDQL
+82 IDLGFKVAICDQL
-95 ETVDEAK
+95 ETADEAK

-112 DVVRIVTPGTIIEES
+112 DVVRVVTPGTIIEDS

-139 IVEKDNDYAIGW
+139 IVEQNGEYAIAW

-161 TVTNLNALDSDLLR
+161 TLTNLKALDSDLLR
-175 ISPRELLISEKL
+175 ISPRELLISEKFI
-187 TENEK
+187 EDEK
-192 FRSILRNYKISIA
+192 IRSILKNYKISIT
-205 QHAQSFFEYNK
+205 QHAQSFFEYSK
-216 SHRTLCEFYKVKELG
+216 SHRTLCEFYKIRELG
-231 VIGNFSW
+231 SIGNFSK
-238 VEIMACGSLLEY
+238 VEIMACGALLEY
-250 VRTTQRGSV
+250 VRVTQRGSI
-259 PRLEL
+259 PRLEF

-278 SARRNLELFSTQS
+278 SARRNLELFSTQF

-299 SVIDYTVT
+299 SVIDHTVT
-307 APGGRLLKQV
+307 ASGGRLLKQM
-317 LASPLVCPK
+317 LASPLACSK
-326 AINLRLNTV
+326 AINLRLSTA

-342 ESRKKIR
+342 EPRRKIR

-360 SLSRLMLGR
+360 SLSRLILGR
-369 GSPKDIN
+369 GSPKDMN
-376 LLKIGLGKILELFEF
+376 LLKIGLGKTLELSEF
-391 LSKLDLSHEKSTTH
+391 LCKI
-405 SEVSFQRVTR
+405 
-415 EKESWIP
+415 ESGENGSLPQQYVIQTEIQP
-422 VSSTGMTE
+422 ASRAGMTVK
-430 QSTGMIEQSTGMTEE
+430 SDE
-445 STEITQESTGVTD
+445 S
-458 SYTRDPLKSNQCEL
+458 EL
-472 SLIHKNLGNHKN
+472 STIHKSLGNHKD
-484 LFELLSG
+484 LFELLNS
-491 AVFDNNVGNIKEGG
+491 AILDNNFSSVKEGG
-505 FINPKYDSE
+505 FINPKYNSE

-528 ITKLRESYRDLT
+528 VTKLRESYRNLT

-563 KVTSDIFI
+563 KITSDIFI
-571 HRQSLANSF
+571 HRQSLANSM
-580 RYTTAELKELENK
+580 RYTTNELKELENK

-600 AINLE
+600 AIGLE
-605 IRIFGELCSK
+605 MKIFSELCSEVAK
-615 IAEESEKIAI
+615 ESEKIAL

-645 NNYVKPTVNNSK
+645 NNYVKPIIDDSK

-668 IEANSKFI
+668 VEVNDKFI

-706 AILAHMGSF
+706 AVLAHMGSF

-725 IDKVFSRVGAT
+725 IDKIFSRVGAT
-736 DNIAAGHSTFMVE
+736 DNITAGYSTFMVE

-757 NHATDRSL
+757 NQATDRSL

-805 HELTKVSGYLE
+805 HELTKVSKYLKS
-816 NVKCFCVKIKEW
+816 VKCFCVKIREW

-863 RAGEVF
+863 RASEVF
-869 AELMPIANP
+869 EELKA
-878 L
+878 

>member
-1 MNFIKEKN
+1 MSFVREKN

-20 AQYNDHLLF
+20 AQYKDHLLF
-29 YRMGDF
+29 YRLGDF
-35 YELFFEDAI
+35 YELFFDDAI

-57 GHSNGQEIPMCG
+57 GNSCGQDIPMCG

-82 IDLGFKVAVCDQL
+82 INLGFKVAICDQL
-95 ETVDEAK
+95 ETADEAK
-102 KRGYKSIVKR
+102 RRGYKSIVKR
-112 DVVRIVTPGTIIEES
+112 DVVRIVTPGTIIEDS

-139 IVEKDNDYAIGW
+139 IVEQNEEYAVSW
-151 LELSTGKFFH
+151 LELSTGKFCH
-161 TVTNLNALDSDLLR
+161 TLTNLKALDSDLLR
-175 ISPRELLISEKL
+175 ISPKELLISEKL
-187 TENEK
+187 TEDEK
-192 FRSILRNYKISIA
+192 IRSILKNYKISIT

-216 SHRTLCEFYKVKELG
+216 SHRTLCEFYKVRELG
-231 VIGNFSW
+231 VIGNFSK
-238 VEIMACGSLLEY
+238 VEVMACGALLEY
-250 VRTTQRGSV
+250 VRVTQRGSI

-264 PKTYKQQNFMLIDA
+264 PKPYKQQSFMLIDA
-278 SARRNLELFSTQS
+278 SARRNLELFSTQF

-299 SVIDYTVT
+299 SVVDHTVT
-307 APGGRLLKQV
+307 ASGGRLLKQM
-317 LASPLVCPK
+317 LASPPACPK
-326 AINLRLNTV
+326 AINLRLSTV
-335 QFFVNNH
+335 EFFVNNY

-349 EILSNI
+349 EILSSI

-376 LLKIGLGKILELFEF
+376 LLKIGLGKTFELSEF
-391 LSKLDLSHEKSTTH
+391 LSTLHNYHLHEKPTANH
-405 SEVSFQRVTR
+405 QMSFQCLTLEPR
-415 EKESWIP
+415 EKEP
-422 VSSTGMTE
+422 VSTA
-430 QSTGMIEQSTGMTEE
+430 Q
-445 STEITQESTGVTD
+445 ITSSDE
-458 SYTRDPLKSNQCEL
+458 NEL
-472 SLIHKNLGNHKN
+472 STIHKSLGNHRD
-484 LFELLSG
+484 LFKLLSS
-491 AVFDNNVGNIKEGG
+491 AVLDNNLNSAKEGG
-505 FINPKYDSE
+505 FIDPKYNQE
-514 LSELSYILNNSNKL
+514 LSELSYVLNNSNKL
-528 ITKLRESYRDLT
+528 ITKLRESYRNLT

-553 GYYVEVSANH
+553 GYYIEVSANH
-563 KVTSDIFI
+563 KITSDIFI
-571 HRQSLANSF
+571 HRQSLANSM
-580 RYTTAELKELENK
+580 RYTTNELKELENK

-600 AINLE
+600 VINLE
-605 IRIFGELCSK
+605 IKIFGELCSK
-615 IAEESEKIAI
+615 IAKESEKIAL

-640 ELAVQ
+640 ELAAQ
-645 NNYVKPTVNNSK
+645 NNYVKPIIDDSK
-657 EFNICSGRHPV
+657 KFNICGGRHPV
-668 IEANSKFI
+668 VEVNDKFI

-715 VPAES
+715 VPADS

-725 IDKVFSRVGAT
+725 IDKIFSRVGAT
-736 DNIAAGHSTFMVE
+736 DNITAGYSTFMVE

-757 NHATDRSL
+757 NQATDRSL

-790 IHNVNK
+790 IHDVNK

-805 HELTKVSGYLE
+805 HELTKVGEYLK

-828 NGEVIFLH
+828 DGEVIFLH
-836 EVIEGI
+836 EVVEGI

-851 AKLAGFPDSVLN
+851 AKLAGFPDSILN
-863 RAGEVF
+863 RASEVF
-869 AELMPIANP
+869 EELKA
-878 L
+878 

>member
-1 MNFIKEKN
+1 MSFVKEKN
-9 TPVMEQYLSLK
+9 TPVMEQYLNLK
-20 AQYNDHLLF
+20 AQYKDHLLF
-29 YRMGDF
+29 YRLGDF
-35 YELFFEDAI
+35 YELFFDDAI

-57 GHSNGQEIPMCG
+57 GNSCGQEIPMCG

-82 IDLGFKVAVCDQL
+82 IDLGFKVVICDQL
-95 ETVDEAK
+95 ETADEAK

-112 DVVRIVTPGTIIEES
+112 DVVRVVTPGTIIEDS

-139 IVEKDNDYAIGW
+139 IVEQNDEYAISW

-161 TVTNLNALDSDLLR
+161 TLTSLKALDSDLLR
-175 ISPRELLISEKL
+175 ISPRELLISEKF
-187 TENEK
+187 TEDEK
-192 FRSILRNYKISIA
+192 IRSVLKNYKISIT
-205 QHAQSFFEYNK
+205 QHAQSFFEYSK
-216 SHRTLCEFYKVKELG
+216 SHRTLCEFYKIRELG
-231 VIGNFSW
+231 SIGNFSK
-238 VEIMACGSLLEY
+238 VEIMACGALLEY
-250 VRTTQRGSV
+250 VRVTQRGSI
-259 PRLEL
+259 PRLEF

-278 SARRNLELFSTQS
+278 SARRNLELFSTQF

-299 SVIDYTVT
+299 SVIDHTVT
-307 APGGRLLKQV
+307 ASGGRLLKQM
-317 LASPLVCPK
+317 LASPLACSK
-326 AINLRLNTV
+326 AINLRLSTA

-342 ESRKKIR
+342 DSRKKIR

-360 SLSRLMLGR
+360 SLSRLILGR
-369 GSPKDIN
+369 GSPKDMN
-376 LLKIGLGKILELFEF
+376 LLKIGLGKTLELSEF
-391 LSKLDLSHEKSTTH
+391 LCKI
-405 SEVSFQRVTR
+405 
-415 EKESWIP
+415 ESGENGSLPQQYVI
-422 VSSTGMTE
+422 
-430 QSTGMIEQSTGMTEE
+430 Q
-445 STEITQESTGVTD
+445 TEIQPASRAGITVKSDES
-458 SYTRDPLKSNQCEL
+458 EL
-472 SLIHKNLGNHKN
+472 STIHKSLGNHKD
-484 LFELLSG
+484 LFELLNS
-491 AVFDNNVGNIKEGG
+491 AILDNNLSSVKEGG
-505 FINPKYDSE
+505 FIHSKYNSE

-563 KVTSDIFI
+563 KITSDIFI
-571 HRQSLANSF
+571 HRQSLANSM
-580 RYTTAELKELENK
+580 RYTTNELKELENK

-600 AINLE
+600 AIGLE
-605 IRIFGELCSK
+605 MKIFSELCSEVAK
-615 IAEESEKIAI
+615 ESEKIAL

-645 NNYVKPTVNNSK
+645 NNYVKPIIDDSK

-668 IEANSKFI
+668 VEVNDKFI

-725 IDKVFSRVGAT
+725 IDKIFSRVGAT
-736 DNIAAGHSTFMVE
+736 DNITAGYSTFMVE

-757 NHATDRSL
+757 NQATDRSL

-805 HELTKVSGYLE
+805 HELTKVSKYLK
-816 NVKCFCVKIKEW
+816 NVKCFCVKIREW

-863 RAGEVF
+863 RASEVF
-869 AELMPIANP
+869 EELKA
-878 L
+878 

>member
-1 MNFIKEKN
+1 MSFVREKN
-9 TPVMEQYLSLK
+9 TPVMEQYLNLK
-20 AQYNDHLLF
+20 AQYKDHLLF
-29 YRMGDF
+29 YRLGDF
-35 YELFFEDAI
+35 YELFFDDAI

-57 GHSNGQEIPMCG
+57 GNSNGQEIPMCG

-82 IDLGFKVAVCDQL
+82 IDLGFKVAICDQL
-95 ETVDEAK
+95 ETADEAK

-112 DVVRIVTPGTIIEES
+112 DVVRVVTPGTIIEDS

-139 IVEKDNDYAIGW
+139 IVEQNDEYAISW

-161 TVTNLNALDSDLLR
+161 TLTNLKALDSDLLR
-175 ISPRELLISEKL
+175 ISPRELLISEKF
-187 TENEK
+187 TEDEK
-192 FRSILRNYKISIA
+192 IRSILKNYKISIT
-205 QHAQSFFEYNK
+205 QHAQSFFEYSK
-216 SHRTLCEFYKVKELG
+216 SHRTLCEFYKIRELG
-231 VIGNFSW
+231 SIGNFSK
-238 VEIMACGSLLEY
+238 VEIMACGALLEY
-250 VRTTQRGSV
+250 VRVTQRGSI
-259 PRLEL
+259 PRLEF

-278 SARRNLELFSTQS
+278 SARRNLELFSTQF

-299 SVIDYTVT
+299 SVIDHTVT
-307 APGGRLLKQV
+307 ASGGRLLKQM
-317 LASPLVCPK
+317 LASPLACSK
-326 AINLRLNTV
+326 AINLRLSTA

-342 ESRKKIR
+342 EPRRKIR

-360 SLSRLMLGR
+360 SLSRLILGR
-369 GSPKDIN
+369 GSPKDMN
-376 LLKIGLGKILELFEF
+376 LLKIGLGKTLELSEF
-391 LSKLDLSHEKSTTH
+391 LCKI
-405 SEVSFQRVTR
+405 
-415 EKESWIP
+415 ESGENGSLPQQYVIQVADTGIQMQIP
-422 VSSTGMTE
+422 ASRAGMTVK
-430 QSTGMIEQSTGMTEE
+430 SDE
-445 STEITQESTGVTD
+445 S
-458 SYTRDPLKSNQCEL
+458 EL
-472 SLIHKNLGNHKN
+472 STIHKSLGNHKD
-484 LFELLSG
+484 LFELLNS
-491 AVFDNNVGNIKEGG
+491 AILDNNLSSVKEGG
-505 FINPKYDSE
+505 FINPKYNSE

-528 ITKLRESYRDLT
+528 VTKLRESYRNLT

-563 KVTSDIFI
+563 KITSDIFI
-571 HRQSLANSF
+571 HRQSLANSM
-580 RYTTAELKELENK
+580 RYTTNELKELENK

-600 AINLE
+600 AIGLE
-605 IRIFGELCSK
+605 VKIFSELCSEVAK
-615 IAEESEKIAI
+615 ESEKIAL

-635 RTAFA
+635 RATFA

-645 NNYVKPTVNNSK
+645 NNYVKPIIDDSK
-657 EFNICSGRHPV
+657 EFNIRNGRHPV
-668 IEANSKFI
+668 VEVNDKFI

-706 AILAHMGSF
+706 AVLAHMGSF

-725 IDKVFSRVGAT
+725 IDKIFSRVGAT
-736 DNIAAGHSTFMVE
+736 DNITAGYSTFMVE

-757 NHATDRSL
+757 NQATDRSL

-805 HELTKVSGYLE
+805 HELTKVSKYLK
-816 NVKCFCVKIKEW
+816 NVKCFCVKIREW

-863 RAGEVF
+863 RASEVF
-869 AELMPIANP
+869 EELKA
-878 L
+878 

>member
-1 MNFIKEKN
+1 MNLIREKN
-9 TPVMEQYLSLK
+9 TPVMEQYLNLK

-29 YRMGDF
+29 YRLGDF
-35 YELFFEDAI
+35 YELFFDDAI

-57 GHSNGQEIPMCG
+57 GNSNGQEIPMCG

-82 IDLGFKVAVCDQL
+82 IDLGFKVAICDQL
-95 ETVDEAK
+95 ETADEAK

-112 DVVRIVTPGTIIEES
+112 DVVRVVTPGTIIEDS

-139 IVEKDNDYAIGW
+139 IVEQNGEYAVAC

-161 TVTNLNALDSDLLR
+161 TLTSLKALDSDLLR
-175 ISPRELLISEKL
+175 ISPRELLISEKF
-187 TENEK
+187 TEDEK
-192 FRSILRNYKISIA
+192 VRSILKNYKISIT
-205 QHAQSFFEYNK
+205 QHAQSFFEYSK
-216 SHRTLCEFYKVKELG
+216 SHRTLCEFYKIRELG
-231 VIGNFSW
+231 SIGNFSK
-238 VEIMACGSLLEY
+238 VEIMACGALLEY
-250 VRTTQRGSV
+250 VRVTQRGSI
-259 PRLEL
+259 PRLEF

-278 SARRNLELFSTQS
+278 SARRNLELFSTQF

-299 SVIDYTVT
+299 SVIDHTVT
-307 APGGRLLKQV
+307 ASGGRLLKQM
-317 LASPLVCPK
+317 LASPLACSK
-326 AINLRLNTV
+326 AINLRLSTA

-342 ESRKKIR
+342 EPRRKIR

-360 SLSRLMLGR
+360 SLSRLILGR
-369 GSPKDIN
+369 GSPKDMN
-376 LLKIGLGKILELFEF
+376 LLKIGLGKTLELSEF
-391 LSKLDLSHEKSTTH
+391 LCKI
-405 SEVSFQRVTR
+405 
-415 EKESWIP
+415 ESGENGSLPQQYVIQVADTGIQMQIP
-422 VSSTGMTE
+422 ASRAGMTVK
-430 QSTGMIEQSTGMTEE
+430 SDE
-445 STEITQESTGVTD
+445 S
-458 SYTRDPLKSNQCEL
+458 EL
-472 SLIHKNLGNHKN
+472 STIHKSLGNHQD
-484 LFELLSG
+484 LFELLNS
-491 AVFDNNVGNIKEGG
+491 AILDNNLSSVKEGG
-505 FINPKYDSE
+505 FINPKYNSE

-528 ITKLRESYRDLT
+528 VTKLRESYRNLT

-563 KVTSDIFI
+563 KITSDIFI
-571 HRQSLANSF
+571 HRQSLANSM
-580 RYTTAELKELENK
+580 RYTTNELKELENK

-600 AINLE
+600 AIGLE
-605 IRIFGELCSK
+605 VKIFSELCSEVAK
-615 IAEESEKIAI
+615 ESEKIAL

-645 NNYVKPTVNNSK
+645 NNYVKPIIDDSK

-668 IEANSKFI
+668 VEVNDKFI

-706 AILAHMGSF
+706 AVLAHMGSF

-725 IDKVFSRVGAT
+725 IDKIFSRVGAT
-736 DNIAAGHSTFMVE
+736 DNITAGYSTFMVE

-757 NHATDRSL
+757 NQATDRSL

-805 HELTKVSGYLE
+805 HELTKVSKYLKS
-816 NVKCFCVKIKEW
+816 VKCFCVKIREW

-863 RAGEVF
+863 RANEVF
-869 AELMPIANP
+869 EELKA
-878 L
+878 

>member
-1 MNFIKEKN
+1 MCNIIYNNVYQYNILKNIMSFVKEKN
-9 TPVMEQYLSLK
+9 TPVMEQYLNLK
-20 AQYNDHLLF
+20 AQYKDHLLF
-29 YRMGDF
+29 YRLGDF
-35 YELFFEDAI
+35 YELFFDDAI

-57 GHSNGQEIPMCG
+57 GNSCGQEIPMCG

-82 IDLGFKVAVCDQL
+82 IDLGFKVAICDQL
-95 ETVDEAK
+95 ETADEAK

-112 DVVRIVTPGTIIEES
+112 DVVRVVTPGTIIEDS

-139 IVEKDNDYAIGW
+139 IVEQNDEYAISW

-161 TVTNLNALDSDLLR
+161 TLTSLKALDSDLLR

-187 TENEK
+187 TEDEK
-192 FRSILRNYKISIA
+192 IRSILKNYKISIT
-205 QHAQSFFEYNK
+205 QHAQSFFEYSK
-216 SHRTLCEFYKVKELG
+216 SHRTLCEFYKIRELG
-231 VIGNFSW
+231 SIGNFSK
-238 VEIMACGSLLEY
+238 VEIMACGALLEY
-250 VRTTQRGSV
+250 VRVTQRGSI
-259 PRLEL
+259 PRLEF

-278 SARRNLELFSTQS
+278 SARRNLELFSTQF

-299 SVIDYTVT
+299 SVIDHTVT
-307 APGGRLLKQV
+307 ASGGRLLKQM
-317 LASPLVCPK
+317 LASPLACSK
-326 AINLRLNTV
+326 AINLRLSTA

-342 ESRKKIR
+342 EPRRKIR

-360 SLSRLMLGR
+360 SLSRLILGR
-369 GSPKDIN
+369 GSPKDMN
-376 LLKIGLGKILELFEF
+376 LLKIGLGKTLELSEF
-391 LSKLDLSHEKSTTH
+391 LCK
-405 SEVSFQRVTR
+405 F
-415 EKESWIP
+415 ESGENGSLPQQYVIQIEIQP
-422 VSSTGMTE
+422 ASRAGMTVK
-430 QSTGMIEQSTGMTEE
+430 SDE
-445 STEITQESTGVTD
+445 S
-458 SYTRDPLKSNQCEL
+458 EL
-472 SLIHKNLGNHKN
+472 STIHKSLGNHKD
-484 LFELLSG
+484 LFELLNS
-491 AVFDNNVGNIKEGG
+491 AILDNNLSSVKEGG
-505 FINPKYDSE
+505 FIHSKYNSE

-563 KVTSDIFI
+563 KITSDIFI
-571 HRQSLANSF
+571 HRQSLANSM
-580 RYTTAELKELENK
+580 RYTTNELKELENK

-600 AINLE
+600 AIGLE
-605 IRIFGELCSK
+605 MKIFSELCSEVAK
-615 IAEESEKIAI
+615 ESEKIAL

-645 NNYVKPTVNNSK
+645 NNYVKPIIDDSK

-668 IEANSKFI
+668 VEVNDKFI

-725 IDKVFSRVGAT
+725 IDKIFSRVGAT
-736 DNIAAGHSTFMVE
+736 DNITAGYSTFMVE

-757 NHATDRSL
+757 NQATDRSL

-805 HELTKVSGYLE
+805 HELTKVSKYLK
-816 NVKCFCVKIKEW
+816 NVKCFCVKIREW

-863 RAGEVF
+863 RASEVF
-869 AELMPIANP
+869 EELKA
-878 L
+878 

>member
-1 MNFIKEKN
+1 MSFVKEKN
-9 TPVMEQYLSLK
+9 TPVMEQYLNLK
-20 AQYNDHLLF
+20 AQYKDHLLF
-29 YRMGDF
+29 YRLGDF
-35 YELFFEDAI
+35 YELFFDDAI

-57 GHSNGQEIPMCG
+57 GNSNGQEIPMCG

-82 IDLGFKVAVCDQL
+82 IDLGFKVAICDQL
-95 ETVDEAK
+95 ETADEAK

-112 DVVRIVTPGTIIEES
+112 DVVRVVTPGTIIEDS

-139 IVEKDNDYAIGW
+139 IVEQNDEYAISW

-161 TVTNLNALDSDLLR
+161 TLTSLKALDSDLLR
-175 ISPRELLISEKL
+175 ISPRELLISEKF
-187 TENEK
+187 TEDEK
-192 FRSILRNYKISIA
+192 IRSILKNYKISIT
-205 QHAQSFFEYNK
+205 QHAQSFFEYSK
-216 SHRTLCEFYKVKELG
+216 SHRTLCEFYKIRELG
-231 VIGNFSW
+231 SIGNFSK
-238 VEIMACGSLLEY
+238 VEIMACGALLEY
-250 VRTTQRGSV
+250 VRVTQRGSI
-259 PRLEL
+259 PRLEF

-278 SARRNLELFSTQS
+278 SARRNLELFSTQF

-299 SVIDYTVT
+299 SVIDHTVT
-307 APGGRLLKQV
+307 ASGGRLLKQM
-317 LASPLVCPK
+317 LASPLACSK
-326 AINLRLNTV
+326 AINLRLSTA

-342 ESRKKIR
+342 EPRRKIR

-360 SLSRLMLGR
+360 SLSRLILGR
-369 GSPKDIN
+369 GSPKDMN
-376 LLKIGLGKILELFEF
+376 LLKIGLGKTLELSEF
-391 LSKLDLSHEKSTTH
+391 LCKI
-405 SEVSFQRVTR
+405 
-415 EKESWIP
+415 ESGENGSLPQQYVIQTGIQP
-422 VSSTGMTE
+422 ASRAGMTVK
-430 QSTGMIEQSTGMTEE
+430 SDE
-445 STEITQESTGVTD
+445 S
-458 SYTRDPLKSNQCEL
+458 EL
-472 SLIHKNLGNHKN
+472 STIHKSLGNHKD
-484 LFELLSG
+484 LFELLNS
-491 AVFDNNVGNIKEGG
+491 AILDNNLSSVKEGG
-505 FINPKYDSE
+505 FINPKYNSE

-528 ITKLRESYRDLT
+528 VTKLRESYRDLT

-563 KVTSDIFI
+563 KITSDIFI
-571 HRQSLANSF
+571 HRQSLANSM
-580 RYTTAELKELENK
+580 RYTTNELKELENK

-600 AINLE
+600 AIGLE
-605 IRIFGELCSK
+605 MKIFSELCSEVAK
-615 IAEESEKIAI
+615 ESEKIAL

-640 ELAVQ
+640 ELAMQ
-645 NNYVKPTVNNSK
+645 NNYVKPTIDDSK
-657 EFNICSGRHPV
+657 EFNIRNGRHPV
-668 IEANSKFI
+668 VEVNDKFI

-706 AILAHMGSF
+706 AVLAHMGSF

-725 IDKVFSRVGAT
+725 IDKIFSRVGAT
-736 DNIAAGHSTFMVE
+736 DNITAGYSTFMVE

-757 NHATDRSL
+757 NQATDRSL

-805 HELTKVSGYLE
+805 HELTKVSKYLK
-816 NVKCFCVKIKEW
+816 NVKCFCVKIREW

-851 AKLAGFPDSVLN
+851 AKLAGFPDSILN
-863 RAGEVF
+863 RASEVF
-869 AELMPIANP
+869 EELKA
-878 L
+878 

>member
-1 MNFIKEKN
+1 MSFMKERN
-9 TPVMEQYLSLK
+9 TPVMEQYLNLK
-20 AQYNDHLLF
+20 AQYKDHLLF
-29 YRMGDF
+29 YRLGDF
-35 YELFFEDAI
+35 YELFFDDAI

-57 GHSNGQEIPMCG
+57 GNSNGQEIPMCG

-82 IDLGFKVAVCDQL
+82 IDLGFKVAICDQL
-95 ETVDEAK
+95 ETADEAK

-112 DVVRIVTPGTIIEES
+112 DVVRVVTPGTIIEDS

-139 IVEKDNDYAIGW
+139 IVEQNDEYAISW

-161 TVTNLNALDSDLLR
+161 TLTNLKALDSDLLR
-175 ISPRELLISEKL
+175 ISPRELLISEKFI
-187 TENEK
+187 EDEK
-192 FRSILRNYKISIA
+192 IRSILKNYKISIT
-205 QHAQSFFEYNK
+205 QHAQSFFEYSK
-216 SHRTLCEFYKVKELG
+216 SHRTLCEFYKIRELG
-231 VIGNFSW
+231 SIGNFSK
-238 VEIMACGSLLEY
+238 VEIIACGALLEY
-250 VRTTQRGSV
+250 VRVTQRGSI
-259 PRLEL
+259 PRLEF

-278 SARRNLELFSTQS
+278 SARRNLELFTTQF

-299 SVIDYTVT
+299 SVIDHTVT
-307 APGGRLLKQV
+307 ASGGRLLKQI
-317 LASPLVCPK
+317 LASPLACSK
-326 AINLRLNTV
+326 AINLRLSTT

-342 ESRKKIR
+342 EPRRKIR

-360 SLSRLMLGR
+360 SLSRLILGR
-369 GSPKDIN
+369 GSPKDMN
-376 LLKIGLGKILELFEF
+376 LLKIGLGKTLELSEF
-391 LSKLDLSHEKSTTH
+391 LCKI
-405 SEVSFQRVTR
+405 
-415 EKESWIP
+415 ESGENGSLPQQYVIQTGIQP
-422 VSSTGMTE
+422 ASRAGMTVK
-430 QSTGMIEQSTGMTEE
+430 SDE
-445 STEITQESTGVTD
+445 S
-458 SYTRDPLKSNQCEL
+458 EL
-472 SLIHKNLGNHKN
+472 STIHKSLGNHKD
-484 LFELLSG
+484 LFELLNS
-491 AVFDNNVGNIKEGG
+491 AILDNNLSSVKEGG
-505 FINPKYDSE
+505 FINPKYNSE

-528 ITKLRESYRDLT
+528 VTKLRESYRDLT

-563 KVTSDIFI
+563 KITSDIFI
-571 HRQSLANSF
+571 HRQSLANSM
-580 RYTTAELKELENK
+580 RYTTNELEELENK

-600 AINLE
+600 AIGLE
-605 IRIFGELCSK
+605 VKIFSELCSEVAK
-615 IAEESEKIAI
+615 ESEKIAL

-635 RTAFA
+635 RATFA

-645 NNYVKPTVNNSK
+645 NNYVKPIIDNTK
-657 EFNICSGRHPV
+657 EFNIRNGRHPV
-668 IEANSKFI
+668 VEVNDKFI

-706 AILAHMGSF
+706 AVLAHMGSF

-725 IDKVFSRVGAT
+725 IDKIFSRVGAT
-736 DNIAAGHSTFMVE
+736 DNITAGYSTFMVE

-757 NHATDRSL
+757 NQATDRSL

-805 HELTKVSGYLE
+805 HELTEVSKYLK
-816 NVKCFCVKIKEW
+816 NVKCFCVKIREW

-863 RAGEVF
+863 RASEVF
-869 AELMPIANP
+869 EELKA
-878 L
+878 

>member
-1 MNFIKEKN
+1 MSFVKEKN
-9 TPVMEQYLSLK
+9 TPVMEQYLNLK
-20 AQYNDHLLF
+20 AQYKDHLLF
-29 YRMGDF
+29 YRLGDF
-35 YELFFEDAI
+35 YELFFDDAI

-57 GHSNGQEIPMCG
+57 GNSCGQEIPMCG

-82 IDLGFKVAVCDQL
+82 IDLGFKVAICDQL
-95 ETVDEAK
+95 ETADEAK

-112 DVVRIVTPGTIIEES
+112 DVVRVVTPGTIIEDS

-139 IVEKDNDYAIGW
+139 IVEQNDEYAISW

-161 TVTNLNALDSDLLR
+161 TLTSLKALDSDLLR
-175 ISPRELLISEKL
+175 ISPRELLISEKF
-187 TENEK
+187 TEDEK
-192 FRSILRNYKISIA
+192 IRSILKNYKISIT
-205 QHAQSFFEYNK
+205 QHAQSFFEYSK
-216 SHRTLCEFYKVKELG
+216 SHRKLCEFYKIRELG
-231 VIGNFSW
+231 SIGNFSK
-238 VEIMACGSLLEY
+238 VEIMACGALLEY
-250 VRTTQRGSV
+250 VRVTQRGSI
-259 PRLEL
+259 PRLEF

-278 SARRNLELFSTQS
+278 SARRNLELFSTQF

-299 SVIDYTVT
+299 SVIDHTVT
-307 APGGRLLKQV
+307 ASGGRLLKQM
-317 LASPLVCPK
+317 LASPLACSK
-326 AINLRLNTV
+326 AINLRLSTA

-342 ESRKKIR
+342 DSRRKIR

-360 SLSRLMLGR
+360 SLSRLILGR
-369 GSPKDIN
+369 GSPKDMN
-376 LLKIGLGKILELFEF
+376 LLKIGLGKTLELSEF
-391 LSKLDLSHEKSTTH
+391 LCKI
-405 SEVSFQRVTR
+405 
-415 EKESWIP
+415 ESGENGSLPQQYVI
-422 VSSTGMTE
+422 
-430 QSTGMIEQSTGMTEE
+430 Q
-445 STEITQESTGVTD
+445 TEIQPASRAGITVKSDES
-458 SYTRDPLKSNQCEL
+458 EL
-472 SLIHKNLGNHKN
+472 STIHKSLGNHKD
-484 LFELLSG
+484 LFELLNS
-491 AVFDNNVGNIKEGG
+491 AILDNNLSSVKEGG
-505 FINPKYDSE
+505 FIHSKYNSE

-528 ITKLRESYRDLT
+528 VTKLRESYRDLT

-563 KVTSDIFI
+563 KITSDIFI
-571 HRQSLANSF
+571 HRQSLANSM
-580 RYTTAELKELENK
+580 RYTTNELKELENK

-600 AINLE
+600 AIGLE
-605 IRIFGELCSK
+605 MKIFSELCSEVAK
-615 IAEESEKIAI
+615 ESEKIAL

-645 NNYVKPTVNNSK
+645 NNYVKPIIDDSK

-668 IEANSKFI
+668 VEVNDKFI

-725 IDKVFSRVGAT
+725 IDKIFSRVGAT
-736 DNIAAGHSTFMVE
+736 DNITAGYSTFMVE

-757 NHATDRSL
+757 NQATDRSL

-805 HELTKVSGYLE
+805 HELTKVSKYLK
-816 NVKCFCVKIKEW
+816 NVKCFCVKIREW

-863 RAGEVF
+863 RASEVF
-869 AELMPIANP
+869 EELKA
-878 L
+878 

>member
-1 MNFIKEKN
+1 
-9 TPVMEQYLSLK
+9 MEQYLNLK
-20 AQYNDHLLF
+20 AQYKDHLLF
-29 YRMGDF
+29 YRLGDF
-35 YELFFEDAI
+35 YELFFDDAI

-57 GHSNGQEIPMCG
+57 GNSCRQEIPMCG

-82 IDLGFKVAVCDQL
+82 IDLGFKVAICDQL
-95 ETVDEAK
+95 ETADEAK

-112 DVVRIVTPGTIIEES
+112 DVVRVVTPGTIIEDS

-139 IVEKDNDYAIGW
+139 IVEQNDEYAISW

-161 TVTNLNALDSDLLR
+161 TLTSLKALDSDLLR
-175 ISPRELLISEKL
+175 ISPRELLISEKF
-187 TENEK
+187 TEDEK
-192 FRSILRNYKISIA
+192 IRSILKNYKISIT
-205 QHAQSFFEYNK
+205 QHAQSFFEYSK
-216 SHRTLCEFYKVKELG
+216 SHRTLCEFYKIRELG
-231 VIGNFSW
+231 SIGNFSK
-238 VEIMACGSLLEY
+238 VEIMACGALLEY
-250 VRTTQRGSV
+250 VRVTQRGSI
-259 PRLEL
+259 PRLEF
-264 PKTYKQQNFMLIDA
+264 PKTYKQQNFMLIDT
-278 SARRNLELFSTQS
+278 SARRNLELFSTQF

-299 SVIDYTVT
+299 SVIDHTVT
-307 APGGRLLKQV
+307 ASGGRLLKQM
-317 LASPLVCPK
+317 LASPLACSK
-326 AINLRLNTV
+326 AINLRLSTA

-342 ESRKKIR
+342 DSRRKIR

-360 SLSRLMLGR
+360 SLSRLILGR
-369 GSPKDIN
+369 GSPKDMN
-376 LLKIGLGKILELFEF
+376 LLKIGLGKTLELSEF
-391 LSKLDLSHEKSTTH
+391 LCKI
-405 SEVSFQRVTR
+405 
-415 EKESWIP
+415 ESGENGSLPQQYVI
-422 VSSTGMTE
+422 
-430 QSTGMIEQSTGMTEE
+430 Q
-445 STEITQESTGVTD
+445 TEIQPASRAGITVKSDES
-458 SYTRDPLKSNQCEL
+458 EL
-472 SLIHKNLGNHKN
+472 STIHKSLGNHKD
-484 LFELLSG
+484 LFELLNS
-491 AVFDNNVGNIKEGG
+491 AILDNNLSSVKEGG
-505 FINPKYDSE
+505 FIHSKYNSE

-528 ITKLRESYRDLT
+528 VTKLRESYRDLT

-563 KVTSDIFI
+563 KITSDIFI
-571 HRQSLANSF
+571 HRQSLANSM
-580 RYTTAELKELENK
+580 RYTTNELKELENK

-600 AINLE
+600 AIGLE
-605 IRIFGELCSK
+605 MKIFSELCSEVAK
-615 IAEESEKIAI
+615 ESEKIAL

-645 NNYVKPTVNNSK
+645 NNYVKPIIDDSK

-668 IEANSKFI
+668 VEVNDKFI

-725 IDKVFSRVGAT
+725 IDKIFSRVGAT
-736 DNIAAGHSTFMVE
+736 DNITAGYSTFMVE

-757 NHATDRSL
+757 NQATDRSL

-805 HELTKVSGYLE
+805 HELTKVSKYLK
-816 NVKCFCVKIKEW
+816 NVKCFCVKIREW

-863 RAGEVF
+863 RASEVF
-869 AELMPIANP
+869 EELKA
-878 L
+878 

>member
-1 MNFIKEKN
+1 MSFVKEKN
-9 TPVMEQYLSLK
+9 TPVMEQYLNLK
-20 AQYNDHLLF
+20 AQYKDHLLF
-29 YRMGDF
+29 YRLGDF
-35 YELFFEDAI
+35 YELFFDDAI

-57 GHSNGQEIPMCG
+57 GNSYGQDIPMCG

-82 IDLGFKVAVCDQL
+82 IDLGFKVAICDQL
-95 ETVDEAK
+95 ETADEAK

-112 DVVRIVTPGTIIEES
+112 DVVRVVTPGTIIEDS

-139 IVEKDNDYAIGW
+139 IVEQNDEYAISW

-161 TVTNLNALDSDLLR
+161 TLTSLKALDSDLLR
-175 ISPRELLISEKL
+175 ISPRELLISEKF
-187 TENEK
+187 TEDEK
-192 FRSILRNYKISIA
+192 IRSILKNYKISIT
-205 QHAQSFFEYNK
+205 QHAQSFFEYSK
-216 SHRTLCEFYKVKELG
+216 SHRTLCEFYKIRELG
-231 VIGNFSW
+231 SIGNFSK
-238 VEIMACGSLLEY
+238 VEIMACGALLEY
-250 VRTTQRGSV
+250 VRVTQRGSI
-259 PRLEL
+259 PRLEF
-264 PKTYKQQNFMLIDA
+264 PKIYKQQNFMLIDA
-278 SARRNLELFSTQS
+278 SARRNLELFSTQF

-299 SVIDYTVT
+299 SVIDHTVT
-307 APGGRLLKQV
+307 ASGGRLLKQM
-317 LASPLVCPK
+317 LASPLACSK
-326 AINLRLNTV
+326 AINLRLSTA

-342 ESRKKIR
+342 EPRRKIR

-360 SLSRLMLGR
+360 SLSRLILGR
-369 GSPKDIN
+369 GSPKDMN
-376 LLKIGLGKILELFEF
+376 LLKIGLGKTLELSEF
-391 LSKLDLSHEKSTTH
+391 LCKI
-405 SEVSFQRVTR
+405 
-415 EKESWIP
+415 ESGENGSLPQQYVIQTEIQP
-422 VSSTGMTE
+422 ASRAGMTVK
-430 QSTGMIEQSTGMTEE
+430 SDE
-445 STEITQESTGVTD
+445 S
-458 SYTRDPLKSNQCEL
+458 EL
-472 SLIHKNLGNHKN
+472 STIHKSLGNHKD
-484 LFELLSG
+484 LFELLNS
-491 AVFDNNVGNIKEGG
+491 AILDNNLSSVKEGG
-505 FINPKYDSE
+505 FIHSKYNSE

-563 KVTSDIFI
+563 KITSDIFI
-571 HRQSLANSF
+571 HRQSLANSM
-580 RYTTAELKELENK
+580 RYTTNELKELENK

-600 AINLE
+600 AIGLE
-605 IRIFGELCSK
+605 MKIFSELCSEVAK
-615 IAEESEKIAI
+615 ESEKIAL

-645 NNYVKPTVNNSK
+645 NNYVKPIIDDSK

-668 IEANSKFI
+668 VEVNDKFI

-725 IDKVFSRVGAT
+725 IDKIFSRVGAT
-736 DNIAAGHSTFMVE
+736 DNITAGYSTFMVE

-757 NHATDRSL
+757 NQATDRSL

-805 HELTKVSGYLE
+805 HELTKVSKYLK
-816 NVKCFCVKIKEW
+816 NVKCFCVKIREW

-863 RAGEVF
+863 RASEVF
-869 AELMPIANP
+869 EELKA
-878 L
+878 

>member
-1 MNFIKEKN
+1 
-9 TPVMEQYLSLK
+9 MEQYLNLK
-20 AQYNDHLLF
+20 AQYKDHLLF
-29 YRMGDF
+29 YRLGDF
-35 YELFFEDAI
+35 YELFFDDAI

-57 GHSNGQEIPMCG
+57 GNSNGQEIPMCG

-82 IDLGFKVAVCDQL
+82 IDLGFKVAICDQL
-95 ETVDEAK
+95 ETADEAK

-112 DVVRIVTPGTIIEES
+112 DVVRIVTPGTIIEDS

-139 IVEKDNDYAIGW
+139 IVEQNDEYAISW

-161 TVTNLNALDSDLLR
+161 TLTSLKALDSDLLR
-175 ISPRELLISEKL
+175 ISPRELLISEKFI
-187 TENEK
+187 EDEK
-192 FRSILRNYKISIA
+192 IRSILKNYKISIT
-205 QHAQSFFEYNK
+205 QHAQSFFEYSK
-216 SHRTLCEFYKVKELG
+216 SHRTLCEFYKIRELG
-231 VIGNFSW
+231 SIGNFSK
-238 VEIMACGSLLEY
+238 VEIMACGALLEY
-250 VRTTQRGSV
+250 VRVTQRGSI
-259 PRLEL
+259 PRLEF

-278 SARRNLELFSTQS
+278 SARRNLELFSTQF

-299 SVIDYTVT
+299 SVIDHTVT
-307 APGGRLLKQV
+307 ASGGRLLKQM
-317 LASPLVCPK
+317 LASPLACSK
-326 AINLRLNTV
+326 AINLRLSTA

-342 ESRKKIR
+342 DSRRKIR

-360 SLSRLMLGR
+360 SLSRLILGR
-369 GSPKDIN
+369 GSPKDMN
-376 LLKIGLGKILELFEF
+376 LLKIGLGKTLELSEF
-391 LSKLDLSHEKSTTH
+391 LCKI
-405 SEVSFQRVTR
+405 
-415 EKESWIP
+415 ESGENGSLPQQYVIQTGIQP
-422 VSSTGMTE
+422 ASRAGMTVK
-430 QSTGMIEQSTGMTEE
+430 SDE
-445 STEITQESTGVTD
+445 S
-458 SYTRDPLKSNQCEL
+458 EL
-472 SLIHKNLGNHKN
+472 STIHKSLGNHKD
-484 LFELLSG
+484 LFELLNS
-491 AVFDNNVGNIKEGG
+491 AIIDNNLSSVKEGG
-505 FINPKYDSE
+505 FIHSKYNSE

-563 KVTSDIFI
+563 KITSDIFI
-571 HRQSLANSF
+571 HRQSLANSM
-580 RYTTAELKELENK
+580 RYTTNELKELENK

-600 AINLE
+600 AIGLE
-605 IRIFGELCSK
+605 MKIFSELCSEVAK
-615 IAEESEKIAI
+615 ESEKIAL

-645 NNYVKPTVNNSK
+645 NNYVKPIIDDSK

-668 IEANSKFI
+668 VEVNDKFI

-725 IDKVFSRVGAT
+725 IDKIFSRVGAT
-736 DNIAAGHSTFMVE
+736 DNITAGYSTFMVE

-757 NHATDRSL
+757 NQATDRSL

-805 HELTKVSGYLE
+805 HELTKVSKYLK
-816 NVKCFCVKIKEW
+816 NVKCFCVKIREW

-863 RAGEVF
+863 RAREVF
-869 AELMPIANP
+869 EELKA
-878 L
+878 

>member
-1 MNFIKEKN
+1 MCNIIYNNVYQYNILKNIMSFVKEKN
-9 TPVMEQYLSLK
+9 TPVMEQYLNLK
-20 AQYNDHLLF
+20 AQYKDHLLF
-29 YRMGDF
+29 YRLGDF
-35 YELFFEDAI
+35 YELFFDDAI

-57 GHSNGQEIPMCG
+57 GNSCGQEIPMCG

-82 IDLGFKVAVCDQL
+82 IDLGFKVAICDQL
-95 ETVDEAK
+95 ETADEAK

-112 DVVRIVTPGTIIEES
+112 DVVRVVTPGTIIEDS

-139 IVEKDNDYAIGW
+139 IVEQNDEYAISW

-161 TVTNLNALDSDLLR
+161 TLTSLKALDSDLLR
-175 ISPRELLISEKL
+175 ISPRELLISEKF
-187 TENEK
+187 TEDEK
-192 FRSILRNYKISIA
+192 IRSILKNYKISIT
-205 QHAQSFFEYNK
+205 QHAQSFFEYSK
-216 SHRTLCEFYKVKELG
+216 SHRTLCEFYKIRELG
-231 VIGNFSW
+231 SIGNFSK
-238 VEIMACGSLLEY
+238 VEIMACGALLEY
-250 VRTTQRGSV
+250 VRVTQRGSI
-259 PRLEL
+259 PRLEF

-278 SARRNLELFSTQS
+278 SARRNLELFSTQF

-299 SVIDYTVT
+299 SVIDHTVT
-307 APGGRLLKQV
+307 ASGGRLLKQM
-317 LASPLVCPK
+317 LASPLACSK
-326 AINLRLNTV
+326 AINLRLSTA

-342 ESRKKIR
+342 DSRRKIR

-360 SLSRLMLGR
+360 SLSRLILGR
-369 GSPKDIN
+369 GSPKDMN
-376 LLKIGLGKILELFEF
+376 LLKIGLGKTLELSEF
-391 LSKLDLSHEKSTTH
+391 LCKI
-405 SEVSFQRVTR
+405 
-415 EKESWIP
+415 ESGENGSLPQQYVI
-422 VSSTGMTE
+422 
-430 QSTGMIEQSTGMTEE
+430 Q
-445 STEITQESTGVTD
+445 TEIQPASRAGITVKSDES
-458 SYTRDPLKSNQCEL
+458 EL
-472 SLIHKNLGNHKN
+472 STIHKSLGNHKD
-484 LFELLSG
+484 LFELLNS
-491 AVFDNNVGNIKEGG
+491 AILDNNLSSVKEGG
-505 FINPKYDSE
+505 FIHSKYNSE

-528 ITKLRESYRDLT
+528 VTKLRESYRDLT

-563 KVTSDIFI
+563 KITSDIFI
-571 HRQSLANSF
+571 HRQSLANSM
-580 RYTTAELKELENK
+580 RYTTNELKELENK

-600 AINLE
+600 AIGLE
-605 IRIFGELCSK
+605 MKIFSELCSEVAK
-615 IAEESEKIAI
+615 ESEKIAL

-645 NNYVKPTVNNSK
+645 NNYVKPIIDDSK

-668 IEANSKFI
+668 VEVNDKFI

-715 VPAES
+715 VPAER

-725 IDKVFSRVGAT
+725 IDKIFSRVGAT
-736 DNIAAGHSTFMVE
+736 DNITAGYSTFMVE

-757 NHATDRSL
+757 NQATDRSL

-805 HELTKVSGYLE
+805 HELTKVSKYLK
-816 NVKCFCVKIKEW
+816 NVKCFCVKIREW

-863 RAGEVF
+863 RASEVF
-869 AELMPIANP
+869 EELKA
-878 L
+878 

>member
-1 MNFIKEKN
+1 MSKNIMSFVKEKN
-9 TPVMEQYLSLK
+9 TPVMEQYLNLK
-20 AQYNDHLLF
+20 AQYKDHLLF
-29 YRMGDF
+29 YRLGDF
-35 YELFFEDAI
+35 YELFFDDAI

-57 GHSNGQEIPMCG
+57 GNSNGQEIPMCG

-82 IDLGFKVAVCDQL
+82 IDLGFKVAICDQL
-95 ETVDEAK
+95 ETADEAK

-112 DVVRIVTPGTIIEES
+112 DVVRVVTPGTIIEDS

-139 IVEKDNDYAIGW
+139 IVEQNDEYAISW

-161 TVTNLNALDSDLLR
+161 TLTSLKALDSDLLR
-175 ISPRELLISEKL
+175 ISPRELLISEKF
-187 TENEK
+187 TEDEK
-192 FRSILRNYKISIA
+192 IRSILKNYKISIT
-205 QHAQSFFEYNK
+205 QHAQSFFEYSK
-216 SHRTLCEFYKVKELG
+216 SHRTLCEFYKIRELG
-231 VIGNFSW
+231 SIGNFSK
-238 VEIMACGSLLEY
+238 VEIMACGALLEY
-250 VRTTQRGSV
+250 VRVTQRGSI
-259 PRLEL
+259 PRLEF

-278 SARRNLELFSTQS
+278 SARRNLELFSTQF

-299 SVIDYTVT
+299 SVIDHTVT
-307 APGGRLLKQV
+307 ASGGRLLKQM
-317 LASPLVCPK
+317 LASPLACSK
-326 AINLRLNTV
+326 AINLRLSTA

-342 ESRKKIR
+342 EPRRKIR

-360 SLSRLMLGR
+360 SLSRLILGR
-369 GSPKDIN
+369 GSPKDMN
-376 LLKIGLGKILELFEF
+376 LLKIGLGKTLELSEF
-391 LSKLDLSHEKSTTH
+391 LCKI
-405 SEVSFQRVTR
+405 
-415 EKESWIP
+415 ESGENGSLPQQYVI
-422 VSSTGMTE
+422 
-430 QSTGMIEQSTGMTEE
+430 Q
-445 STEITQESTGVTD
+445 TEIQPASRAGITVKSDES
-458 SYTRDPLKSNQCEL
+458 EL
-472 SLIHKNLGNHKN
+472 STIHKSLGNHKD
-484 LFELLSG
+484 LFELLNS
-491 AVFDNNVGNIKEGG
+491 AILDNNLSSVKEGG
-505 FINPKYDSE
+505 FIHSKYNSE

-563 KVTSDIFI
+563 KITSDIFI
-571 HRQSLANSF
+571 HRQSLANSM
-580 RYTTAELKELENK
+580 RYTTNELKELENK

-600 AINLE
+600 AIGLE
-605 IRIFGELCSK
+605 MKIFSELCSEVAK
-615 IAEESEKIAI
+615 ESEKIAL

-645 NNYVKPTVNNSK
+645 NNYVKPIIDDSK

-668 IEANSKFI
+668 VEVNDKFI

-706 AILAHMGSF
+706 AVLAHMGSF

-725 IDKVFSRVGAT
+725 IDKIFSRVGAT
-736 DNIAAGHSTFMVE
+736 DNITAGYSTFMVE

-757 NHATDRSL
+757 NQATDRSL

-805 HELTKVSGYLE
+805 HELTKVSKYLK
-816 NVKCFCVKIKEW
+816 NVKCFCVKIREW

-863 RAGEVF
+863 RASEVF
-869 AELMPIANP
+869 EELKA
-878 L
+878 

>member
-1 MNFIKEKN
+1 MYNIIYNNVYQYNILKNIMSFVKEKN
-9 TPVMEQYLSLK
+9 TPVMEQYLNLK
-20 AQYNDHLLF
+20 AQYKDHLLF
-29 YRMGDF
+29 YRLGDF
-35 YELFFEDAI
+35 YELFFDDAI

-57 GHSNGQEIPMCG
+57 GNSCGQEIPMCG

-82 IDLGFKVAVCDQL
+82 IDLGFKVAICDQL
-95 ETVDEAK
+95 ETADEAK

-112 DVVRIVTPGTIIEES
+112 DVVRVVTPGTIIEDS

-139 IVEKDNDYAIGW
+139 IVEQNDEYAISW

-161 TVTNLNALDSDLLR
+161 TLTSLKALDSDLLR
-175 ISPRELLISEKL
+175 ISPRELLISEKF
-187 TENEK
+187 TEDEK
-192 FRSILRNYKISIA
+192 IRSVLKNYKISIT
-205 QHAQSFFEYNK
+205 QHAQSFFEYSK
-216 SHRTLCEFYKVKELG
+216 SHRTLCEFYKIRELG
-231 VIGNFSW
+231 SIGNFSK
-238 VEIMACGSLLEY
+238 VEIMACGALLEY
-250 VRTTQRGSV
+250 VRVTQRGSI
-259 PRLEL
+259 PRLEF

-278 SARRNLELFSTQS
+278 SARRNLELFSTQF

-299 SVIDYTVT
+299 SVIDHTVT
-307 APGGRLLKQV
+307 ASGGRLLKQM
-317 LASPLVCPK
+317 LASPLACSK
-326 AINLRLNTV
+326 AINLRLSTA

-342 ESRKKIR
+342 DSRKKIR

-360 SLSRLMLGR
+360 SLSRLILGR
-369 GSPKDIN
+369 GSPKDMN
-376 LLKIGLGKILELFEF
+376 LLKIGLGKTLELSEF
-391 LSKLDLSHEKSTTH
+391 LCKI
-405 SEVSFQRVTR
+405 
-415 EKESWIP
+415 ESGENGSLPQQYVI
-422 VSSTGMTE
+422 
-430 QSTGMIEQSTGMTEE
+430 Q
-445 STEITQESTGVTD
+445 TEIQPASRAGITVKSDES
-458 SYTRDPLKSNQCEL
+458 EL
-472 SLIHKNLGNHKN
+472 STIHKSLGNHKD
-484 LFELLSG
+484 LFELLNS
-491 AVFDNNVGNIKEGG
+491 AILDNNLSSVKEGG
-505 FINPKYDSE
+505 FIHSKYNSE
-514 LSELSYILNNSNKL
+514 LYELSYILNNSNKL

-563 KVTSDIFI
+563 KITSDIFI
-571 HRQSLANSF
+571 HRQSLANSM
-580 RYTTAELKELENK
+580 RYTTNELKELENK

-600 AINLE
+600 AIGLE
-605 IRIFGELCSK
+605 MKIFSELCSEVAK
-615 IAEESEKIAI
+615 ESEKIAL

-645 NNYVKPTVNNSK
+645 NNYVKPIIDDSK
-657 EFNICSGRHPV
+657 EFNICSGRHLV
-668 IEANSKFI
+668 VEVNDKFI

-725 IDKVFSRVGAT
+725 IDKIFSRVGAT
-736 DNIAAGHSTFMVE
+736 DNITAGYSTFMVE

-757 NHATDRSL
+757 NQATDRSL

-805 HELTKVSGYLE
+805 HELTKVSKYLK
-816 NVKCFCVKIKEW
+816 NVKCFCVKIREW

-863 RAGEVF
+863 RASEVF
-869 AELMPIANP
+869 EELKA
-878 L
+878 

>member
-1 MNFIKEKN
+1 MCNIIYNNVYQYNILKNIMSFVKEKN
-9 TPVMEQYLSLK
+9 TPVMEQYLNLK
-20 AQYNDHLLF
+20 AQYKDHLLF
-29 YRMGDF
+29 YRLGDF
-35 YELFFEDAI
+35 YELFFDDAI

-57 GHSNGQEIPMCG
+57 GNSCGQEIPMCG

-82 IDLGFKVAVCDQL
+82 IDLGFKVAICDQL
-95 ETVDEAK
+95 ETADEAK

-112 DVVRIVTPGTIIEES
+112 DVVRVVTPGTIIEDS

-139 IVEKDNDYAIGW
+139 IVEQNDEYAISW

-161 TVTNLNALDSDLLR
+161 TLTSLKALDSDLLR
-175 ISPRELLISEKL
+175 ISPRELLISEKF
-187 TENEK
+187 TEDEK
-192 FRSILRNYKISIA
+192 IRSILKNYKISIT
-205 QHAQSFFEYNK
+205 QHAQSFFEYSK
-216 SHRTLCEFYKVKELG
+216 SHRTLCEFYKIRELG
-231 VIGNFSW
+231 SIGNFSK
-238 VEIMACGSLLEY
+238 VEIMACGALLEY
-250 VRTTQRGSV
+250 VRVTQRGSI
-259 PRLEL
+259 PRLEF

-278 SARRNLELFSTQS
+278 SARRNLELFSTQF

-299 SVIDYTVT
+299 SVIDHTVT
-307 APGGRLLKQV
+307 ASGGRLLKQM
-317 LASPLVCPK
+317 LASPLACSK
-326 AINLRLNTV
+326 AINLRLSTA

-342 ESRKKIR
+342 DSRRKIR

-360 SLSRLMLGR
+360 SLSRLILGR
-369 GSPKDIN
+369 GSPKDMN
-376 LLKIGLGKILELFEF
+376 LLKIGLGKTLELSEF
-391 LSKLDLSHEKSTTH
+391 LC
-405 SEVSFQRVTR
+405 RI
-415 EKESWIP
+415 ESGENGSLPQQYVI
-422 VSSTGMTE
+422 
-430 QSTGMIEQSTGMTEE
+430 Q
-445 STEITQESTGVTD
+445 TEIQPASRAGITVKSDES
-458 SYTRDPLKSNQCEL
+458 EL
-472 SLIHKNLGNHKN
+472 STIHKSLGNHKD
-484 LFELLSG
+484 LFELLNS
-491 AVFDNNVGNIKEGG
+491 AILDNNLSSVKEGG
-505 FINPKYDSE
+505 FIHSKYNSE

-528 ITKLRESYRDLT
+528 VTKLRESYRDLT

-563 KVTSDIFI
+563 KITSDIFI
-571 HRQSLANSF
+571 HRQSLANSM
-580 RYTTAELKELENK
+580 RYTTNELKELENK

-600 AINLE
+600 AIGLE
-605 IRIFGELCSK
+605 MKIFSELCSEVAK
-615 IAEESEKIAI
+615 ESEKIAL

-645 NNYVKPTVNNSK
+645 NNYVKPIIDDSK

-668 IEANSKFI
+668 VEVNDKFI

-725 IDKVFSRVGAT
+725 IDKIFSRVGAT
-736 DNIAAGHSTFMVE
+736 DNITAGYSTFMVE

-757 NHATDRSL
+757 NQATDRSL

-805 HELTKVSGYLE
+805 HELTKVSKYLK
-816 NVKCFCVKIKEW
+816 NVKCFCVKIREW

-863 RAGEVF
+863 RASEVF
-869 AELMPIANP
+869 EELKA
-878 L
+878 

>member
-1 MNFIKEKN
+1 MCNIIYNNVYQYNILKNIMSFVKEKN
-9 TPVMEQYLSLK
+9 TPVMEQYLNLK
-20 AQYNDHLLF
+20 AQYKDHLLF
-29 YRMGDF
+29 YRLGDF
-35 YELFFEDAI
+35 YELFFDDAI

-57 GHSNGQEIPMCG
+57 GNSCGQEIPMCG

-82 IDLGFKVAVCDQL
+82 IDLGFKVAICDQL
-95 ETVDEAK
+95 ETADEAK

-112 DVVRIVTPGTIIEES
+112 DVVRVVTPGTIIEDS

-139 IVEKDNDYAIGW
+139 IVEQNDEYAISW

-161 TVTNLNALDSDLLR
+161 TLTSLKALDSDLLR
-175 ISPRELLISEKL
+175 ISPRELLISEKF
-187 TENEK
+187 TEDEK
-192 FRSILRNYKISIA
+192 IRSILKNYKISIT
-205 QHAQSFFEYNK
+205 QHAQSFFEYSK
-216 SHRTLCEFYKVKELG
+216 SHRTLCEFYKIRELG
-231 VIGNFSW
+231 SIGNFSK
-238 VEIMACGSLLEY
+238 VEIMACGALLEY
-250 VRTTQRGSV
+250 VRVTQRGSI
-259 PRLEL
+259 PRLEF
-264 PKTYKQQNFMLIDA
+264 PKTYKQQNFMLIDT
-278 SARRNLELFSTQS
+278 SARRNLELFSTQF

-299 SVIDYTVT
+299 SVIDHTVT
-307 APGGRLLKQV
+307 ASGGRLLKQM
-317 LASPLVCPK
+317 LASPLACSK
-326 AINLRLNTV
+326 AINLRLSTA

-342 ESRKKIR
+342 DSRRKIR

-360 SLSRLMLGR
+360 SLSRLILGR
-369 GSPKDIN
+369 GSPKDMN
-376 LLKIGLGKILELFEF
+376 LLKIGLGKTLELSEF
-391 LSKLDLSHEKSTTH
+391 LCKI
-405 SEVSFQRVTR
+405 
-415 EKESWIP
+415 ESGENGSLPQQYVI
-422 VSSTGMTE
+422 
-430 QSTGMIEQSTGMTEE
+430 Q
-445 STEITQESTGVTD
+445 TEIQPASRAGIT
-458 SYTRDPLKSNQCEL
+458 LKSDESEL
-472 SLIHKNLGNHKN
+472 STIHKSLGNHKD
-484 LFELLSG
+484 LFELLNS
-491 AVFDNNVGNIKEGG
+491 AILDNNLSSVKEGG
-505 FINPKYDSE
+505 FIHSKYNSE

-528 ITKLRESYRDLT
+528 VTKLRESYRDLT

-563 KVTSDIFI
+563 KITSDIFI
-571 HRQSLANSF
+571 HRQSLANSM
-580 RYTTAELKELENK
+580 RYTTNELKELENK

-600 AINLE
+600 AIGLE
-605 IRIFGELCSK
+605 MKIFSELCSEVAK
-615 IAEESEKIAI
+615 ESEKIAL

-645 NNYVKPTVNNSK
+645 NNYVKPIIDDSK

-668 IEANSKFI
+668 VEVNDKFI

-725 IDKVFSRVGAT
+725 IEKIFSRVGAT
-736 DNIAAGHSTFMVE
+736 DNITAGYSTFMVE

-757 NHATDRSL
+757 NQATDRSL

-805 HELTKVSGYLE
+805 HELTKVSKYLK
-816 NVKCFCVKIKEW
+816 NVKCFCVKIREW

-863 RAGEVF
+863 RASEVF
-869 AELMPIANP
+869 EELKD
-878 L
+878 

>member
-1 MNFIKEKN
+1 MSFVKEKN
-9 TPVMEQYLSLK
+9 TPVMEQYLNLK
-20 AQYNDHLLF
+20 AQYKDHLLF
-29 YRMGDF
+29 YRLGDF
-35 YELFFEDAI
+35 YELFFDDAI

-57 GHSNGQEIPMCG
+57 GNSCGQEIPMCG

-82 IDLGFKVAVCDQL
+82 IDLGFKVAICDQL
-95 ETVDEAK
+95 ETADEAK

-112 DVVRIVTPGTIIEES
+112 DVVRVVTPGTIIEDS

-139 IVEKDNDYAIGW
+139 IVEQNDEYAISW

-161 TVTNLNALDSDLLR
+161 TLTSLKALDSDLLR
-175 ISPRELLISEKL
+175 ISPRELLISEKF
-187 TENEK
+187 TEDEK
-192 FRSILRNYKISIA
+192 IRSILKNDKISIT
-205 QHAQSFFEYNK
+205 QHAQSFFEYSK
-216 SHRTLCEFYKVKELG
+216 SHRTLCEFYKIRELG
-231 VIGNFSW
+231 SIGNFSK
-238 VEIMACGSLLEY
+238 VEIMACGALLEY
-250 VRTTQRGSV
+250 VRVTQRGSI
-259 PRLEL
+259 PRLEF

-278 SARRNLELFSTQS
+278 SARRNLELFSTQF

-299 SVIDYTVT
+299 SVIDHTVT
-307 APGGRLLKQV
+307 ASGGRLLKQM
-317 LASPLVCPK
+317 LASPLACSK
-326 AINLRLNTV
+326 AINLRLSTA

-342 ESRKKIR
+342 DSRRKIR

-360 SLSRLMLGR
+360 SLSRLILGR
-369 GSPKDIN
+369 GSPKDMN
-376 LLKIGLGKILELFEF
+376 LLKIGLGKTLELSEF
-391 LSKLDLSHEKSTTH
+391 LCKI
-405 SEVSFQRVTR
+405 
-415 EKESWIP
+415 ESGENGSLPQQYVI
-422 VSSTGMTE
+422 
-430 QSTGMIEQSTGMTEE
+430 Q
-445 STEITQESTGVTD
+445 TEIQPASRAGITVKSDES
-458 SYTRDPLKSNQCEL
+458 EL
-472 SLIHKNLGNHKN
+472 STIHKSLGNHKD
-484 LFELLSG
+484 LFELLNS
-491 AVFDNNVGNIKEGG
+491 AILDNNLSSVKEGG
-505 FINPKYDSE
+505 FIHSKYNSE

-528 ITKLRESYRDLT
+528 VTKLRESYRDLT

-563 KVTSDIFI
+563 KITSDIFI
-571 HRQSLANSF
+571 HRQSLANSM
-580 RYTTAELKELENK
+580 RYTTNELKELENK

-600 AINLE
+600 AIGLE
-605 IRIFGELCSK
+605 MKIFSELCSEVAK
-615 IAEESEKIAI
+615 ESEKIAL

-645 NNYVKPTVNNSK
+645 NNYVKPIIDDSK

-668 IEANSKFI
+668 VEVNDKFI

-725 IDKVFSRVGAT
+725 IDKIFSRVGAT
-736 DNIAAGHSTFMVE
+736 DNITAGYSTFMVE

-757 NHATDRSL
+757 NQATDRSL

-805 HELTKVSGYLE
+805 HELTKVSKYLK
-816 NVKCFCVKIKEW
+816 NVKCFCVKIREW

-863 RAGEVF
+863 RASEVF
-869 AELMPIANP
+869 EELKA
-878 L
+878 

>member
-1 MNFIKEKN
+1 MCNIIYNNVYQYNILKNIMSFVKEKN
-9 TPVMEQYLSLK
+9 TPVMEQYLNLK
-20 AQYNDHLLF
+20 AQYKDHLLF
-29 YRMGDF
+29 YRLGDF
-35 YELFFEDAI
+35 YELFFDDAI

-57 GHSNGQEIPMCG
+57 GNSCGQEIPMCG

-82 IDLGFKVAVCDQL
+82 IDLGFKVAICDQL
-95 ETVDEAK
+95 EPADEAK

-112 DVVRIVTPGTIIEES
+112 DVVRVVTPGTIIEDS

-139 IVEKDNDYAIGW
+139 IVEQNDEYAISW

-161 TVTNLNALDSDLLR
+161 TLTSLKALDSDLLR
-175 ISPRELLISEKL
+175 ISPRELLISEKF
-187 TENEK
+187 TEDEK
-192 FRSILRNYKISIA
+192 IRSILKNYKISIT
-205 QHAQSFFEYNK
+205 QHAQSFFEYSK
-216 SHRTLCEFYKVKELG
+216 SHRTLCEFYKIRELG
-231 VIGNFSW
+231 RIGNFSK
-238 VEIMACGSLLEY
+238 VEIMACGALLEY
-250 VRTTQRGSV
+250 VRVTQRGSI
-259 PRLEL
+259 PRLEF
-264 PKTYKQQNFMLIDA
+264 PKTYKQQNFMLIDT
-278 SARRNLELFSTQS
+278 SARRNLELFSTQF

-299 SVIDYTVT
+299 SVIDHTVT
-307 APGGRLLKQV
+307 ASGGRLLKQM
-317 LASPLVCPK
+317 LASPLACSK
-326 AINLRLNTV
+326 AINLRLSTA

-342 ESRKKIR
+342 DSRRKIR

-360 SLSRLMLGR
+360 SLSRLILGR
-369 GSPKDIN
+369 GSPKDMN
-376 LLKIGLGKILELFEF
+376 LLKIGLGKTLELSEF
-391 LSKLDLSHEKSTTH
+391 LCKI
-405 SEVSFQRVTR
+405 
-415 EKESWIP
+415 ESGENGSLPQQYVI
-422 VSSTGMTE
+422 
-430 QSTGMIEQSTGMTEE
+430 Q
-445 STEITQESTGVTD
+445 TEIQPASRAGITVKSDES
-458 SYTRDPLKSNQCEL
+458 EL
-472 SLIHKNLGNHKN
+472 STIHKSLGNHKD
-484 LFELLSG
+484 LFELLNS
-491 AVFDNNVGNIKEGG
+491 AILDNNLSSVKEGG
-505 FINPKYDSE
+505 FIHSKYNSE

-528 ITKLRESYRDLT
+528 VTKLRESYRDLT

-563 KVTSDIFI
+563 KITSDIFI
-571 HRQSLANSF
+571 HRQSLANSM
-580 RYTTAELKELENK
+580 RYTTNELKELENK

-600 AINLE
+600 AIGLE
-605 IRIFGELCSK
+605 MKIFSELCSEVAK
-615 IAEESEKIAI
+615 ESEKIAL

-645 NNYVKPTVNNSK
+645 NNYVKPIIDDSK

-668 IEANSKFI
+668 VEVNDKFI

-725 IDKVFSRVGAT
+725 IDKIFSRVGAT
-736 DNIAAGHSTFMVE
+736 DNITAGYSTFMVE

-757 NHATDRSL
+757 NQATDRSL

-805 HELTKVSGYLE
+805 HELTKVSKYLK
-816 NVKCFCVKIKEW
+816 NVKCFCVKIREW

-863 RAGEVF
+863 RASEVF
-869 AELMPIANP
+869 EELKA
-878 L
+878 

>member
-1 MNFIKEKN
+1 MSFVKEKN
-9 TPVMEQYLSLK
+9 TPVMEQYLNLK
-20 AQYNDHLLF
+20 AQYKDHLLF
-29 YRMGDF
+29 YRLGDF
-35 YELFFEDAI
+35 YELFFNDAI

-57 GHSNGQEIPMCG
+57 GNSCGQDIPMCG

-82 IDLGFKVAVCDQL
+82 IDLGFKVAICDQL
-95 ETVDEAK
+95 ETADEAK

-112 DVVRIVTPGTIIEES
+112 DVVRVVTPGTIIEDS

-139 IVEKDNDYAIGW
+139 IVEQNDEYAISW

-161 TVTNLNALDSDLLR
+161 TLTSLKALDSDLLR
-175 ISPRELLISEKL
+175 ISPRELLISEKF
-187 TENEK
+187 TEDEK
-192 FRSILRNYKISIA
+192 IRSVLKNYKISIT
-205 QHAQSFFEYNK
+205 QHAQSFFEYSK
-216 SHRTLCEFYKVKELG
+216 SHRTLCEFYKIRELG
-231 VIGNFSW
+231 SIGNFSK
-238 VEIMACGSLLEY
+238 VEIMACGALLEY
-250 VRTTQRGSV
+250 VRVTQRGSI
-259 PRLEL
+259 PRLEF

-278 SARRNLELFSTQS
+278 SARRNLELFSTQF

-299 SVIDYTVT
+299 SVIDHTVT
-307 APGGRLLKQV
+307 ASGGRLLKQM
-317 LASPLVCPK
+317 LASPLACSK
-326 AINLRLNTV
+326 AINLRLSTA

-342 ESRKKIR
+342 EPRRKIR

-360 SLSRLMLGR
+360 SLSRLILGR
-369 GSPKDIN
+369 GSPKDMN
-376 LLKIGLGKILELFEF
+376 LLKIGLGKTLELSEF
-391 LSKLDLSHEKSTTH
+391 LCKI
-405 SEVSFQRVTR
+405 
-415 EKESWIP
+415 ESGENGSLPQQYVI
-422 VSSTGMTE
+422 
-430 QSTGMIEQSTGMTEE
+430 Q
-445 STEITQESTGVTD
+445 TEIQPASRAGITVKSDES
-458 SYTRDPLKSNQCEL
+458 EL
-472 SLIHKNLGNHKN
+472 STIHKSLGNHKD
-484 LFELLSG
+484 LFELLNS
-491 AVFDNNVGNIKEGG
+491 AILDNNLSSVKEGG
-505 FINPKYDSE
+505 FIHSKYNSE

-528 ITKLRESYRDLT
+528 VTKLRESYRDLT

-563 KVTSDIFI
+563 KITSDIFI
-571 HRQSLANSF
+571 HRQSLANSM
-580 RYTTAELKELENK
+580 RYTTNELKELENK

-600 AINLE
+600 AIGLE
-605 IRIFGELCSK
+605 MKIFSELCSEVAK
-615 IAEESEKIAI
+615 ESEKIAL

-645 NNYVKPTVNNSK
+645 NNYVKPIIDDSK

-668 IEANSKFI
+668 VEVNDKFI

-725 IDKVFSRVGAT
+725 IDKTFSRVGAT
-736 DNIAAGHSTFMVE
+736 DNITAGYSTFMVE

-757 NHATDRSL
+757 NQATDLSL

-805 HELTKVSGYLE
+805 HELTKVSKYLK
-816 NVKCFCVKIKEW
+816 NVKCFCVKIREW

-863 RAGEVF
+863 RASEVF
-869 AELMPIANP
+869 EELKA
-878 L
+878 

>member
-1 MNFIKEKN
+1 MSFVKEKN
-9 TPVMEQYLSLK
+9 TPVMEQYLNLK
-20 AQYNDHLLF
+20 AQYKDHLLF
-29 YRMGDF
+29 YRLGDF
-35 YELFFEDAI
+35 YELFFDDAI

-57 GHSNGQEIPMCG
+57 GNSCGQEIPMCG

-82 IDLGFKVAVCDQL
+82 IDLGFKVAICDQL
-95 ETVDEAK
+95 ETADEAK

-112 DVVRIVTPGTIIEES
+112 DVVRVVTPGTIIEDS

-139 IVEKDNDYAIGW
+139 IVEQNDEYAISW
-151 LELSTGKFFH
+151 LELSAGKFFH
-161 TVTNLNALDSDLLR
+161 TLTSLKALDSDLLR
-175 ISPRELLISEKL
+175 ISPRELLISEKF
-187 TENEK
+187 TEDEK
-192 FRSILRNYKISIA
+192 IRSVLKNYKISIT
-205 QHAQSFFEYNK
+205 QHAQSFFEYSK
-216 SHRTLCEFYKVKELG
+216 SHRTLCEFYKIRELG
-231 VIGNFSW
+231 SIGNFSK
-238 VEIMACGSLLEY
+238 VEIMACGALLEY
-250 VRTTQRGSV
+250 VRVTQRGSI
-259 PRLEL
+259 PRLEF

-278 SARRNLELFSTQS
+278 SARRNLELFSTQF

-299 SVIDYTVT
+299 SVIDHTVT
-307 APGGRLLKQV
+307 ASGGRLLKQM
-317 LASPLVCPK
+317 LASPLACSK
-326 AINLRLNTV
+326 AINLRLSTA

-342 ESRKKIR
+342 DSRKKIR

-360 SLSRLMLGR
+360 SLSRLILGR
-369 GSPKDIN
+369 GSPKDMN
-376 LLKIGLGKILELFEF
+376 LLKIGLGKTLELSEF
-391 LSKLDLSHEKSTTH
+391 LCKI
-405 SEVSFQRVTR
+405 
-415 EKESWIP
+415 ESGENGSLPQQYVI
-422 VSSTGMTE
+422 
-430 QSTGMIEQSTGMTEE
+430 Q
-445 STEITQESTGVTD
+445 TEIQPASRAGITVKSDES
-458 SYTRDPLKSNQCEL
+458 EL
-472 SLIHKNLGNHKN
+472 STIHKSLGNHKD
-484 LFELLSG
+484 LFELLNS
-491 AVFDNNVGNIKEGG
+491 AILDNNLSSVKEGG
-505 FINPKYDSE
+505 FIHSKYNSE

-563 KVTSDIFI
+563 KITSDIFI
-571 HRQSLANSF
+571 HRQSLANSM
-580 RYTTAELKELENK
+580 RYTTNELKELENK

-600 AINLE
+600 AIGLE
-605 IRIFGELCSK
+605 MKIFSELCSEVAK
-615 IAEESEKIAI
+615 ESEKIAL

-645 NNYVKPTVNNSK
+645 NNYVKPIIDDSK

-668 IEANSKFI
+668 VEVNDKFI

-725 IDKVFSRVGAT
+725 IDKIFSRVGAT
-736 DNIAAGHSTFMVE
+736 DNITAGYSTFMVE

-757 NHATDRSL
+757 NQATDRSL

-805 HELTKVSGYLE
+805 HELTKVSKYLK
-816 NVKCFCVKIKEW
+816 NVKCFCVKIREW

-863 RAGEVF
+863 RASEVF
-869 AELMPIANP
+869 EELKA
-878 L
+878 